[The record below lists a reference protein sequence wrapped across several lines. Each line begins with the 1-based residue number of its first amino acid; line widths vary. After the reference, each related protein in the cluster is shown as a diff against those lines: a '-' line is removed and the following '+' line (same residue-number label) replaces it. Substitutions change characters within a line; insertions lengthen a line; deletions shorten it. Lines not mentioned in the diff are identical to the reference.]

1 MNKKSVTKVFSNQR
15 KALRLSGDTHRALK
29 VAPWLIS
36 AAAAWLTFAPCG
48 TALAAPAWKSDG
60 SSALNGTLSFENTI
74 NPAERNEEGELP
86 ASWTKN
92 GGDAKGQVE
101 LTGVRGISENIYG
114 ALVESGKGN
123 AYESSVSITG
133 RASVGGSAVGASV
146 ESGKGNAYESSV
158 SITGRSSVR
167 GAAVGALL
175 YSGIGDAHN
184 NRVNVVDESRVEGSV
199 YGAFMN
205 NKSTGDAYINSIII
219 KNSSVEGGYVFC
231 AVINGSTGNAYNNEV
246 TVDHATVTNGQQKM
260 GTVTGA
266 VLEGSTGNAHDNTVS
281 IKNNSTVDDASGAFL
296 TRSTGAAYSNKV
308 TIDNSTVD
316 DIIGASMEMSTGDAH
331 DNKLTVA
338 DKSRVEDMA
347 IGAFIHKNST
357 GDAYTNSITIENS
370 SVEGGYVSCATIQDS
385 TGNAYTNTVTIQGK
399 SSVEGAV
406 YGAVFDTSTG
416 DAYTNTVVI
425 KENSSVTGQVF
436 GAALRLSTGNAYNN
450 TVTIDHA
457 AESDEQLLMGSVTG
471 AVLAGSTG
479 DAHNN
484 TVKLYSSPVKGAVT
498 GGAVIT
504 VYPDGNKDTVI
515 RSTGDAYANTV
526 ALDKSVVGGMVVGG
540 LVNHSTGNAYKNAV
554 RISGDSA
561 VNDIVYGGYLFG
573 SLGKADRNDAIV
585 SGGKLAGG
593 VYGGLVEYTAQG
605 AASTET
611 PDTTA
616 DHNTVTLS
624 GVGVKTNADTSLHV
638 GVENEGIF
646 GGCVRP
652 GEIDPGISASA
663 DANAVSLSRVSADGV
678 RVYGGLIASGS
689 AKDSS
694 GGAQSPVS
702 LSASGNNVFLEQS
715 SAGDVYG
722 GIVKA
727 SGSAQS
733 EATVTAEKNTV
744 VLAGGSSSGGSVY
757 GGSVSRSN
765 TSAEPSEGAQAVTG
779 RVSGNTVRIEGN
791 SSVTGS
797 VYGGYTENGRAEGN
811 FVYVDGTVRG
821 GVEGGHTLS
830 GDASGNTVV
839 MEGGTVFDRLYGGYT
854 GDGSASSNS
863 ITVTAGRVRAAV
875 AGGYDDGTAV
885 DNTVTL
891 YDTASFAGSDLYGG
905 RSDGTSSDVFT
916 GNTLNLHGQIQADS
930 LQNFQNLNFSDVA
943 DGTPSADLAKSA
955 VLGDG
960 KGSFTN
966 VSIQNLRNQ
975 HGNVPE
981 EYVLIHTPKAS
992 SSFAGTNLY
1001 VNGADAMTIGPDGS
1015 YVPYTGT
1022 VSNDGTL
1029 DNETGAA
1036 GMTRSQSG
1044 FTKDF
1049 LNFDVDYFIKNGQ
1062 DLVARTKNVQADHRT
1077 KSFNI
1082 DRLPG
1087 LALLDQ
1093 GGDLAAGAG
1102 MESAAESAMC
1112 LPGEEPC
1119 GTRAFMAVSG
1129 GYSTYKTDTHFNM
1142 TSGNAMVGLA
1152 RYCKLPSVGF
1162 LAGVFF
1168 ETGLSRFDAEHE
1180 YAGYDSFD
1188 SGGNASYYGAGALGK
1203 LYLNETAMQGL
1214 YAEGSFRIGML
1225 NYNWDTDGWRVNGSE
1240 ADYSSQSP
1248 YMAAHGGIGWMKS
1261 VTDSVDLDIYAKYLW
1276 SHVSGDD
1283 GSISGSHVNFDAMD
1297 SNRLRGG
1304 ARLSFKGS
1312 EAFSWYLGAA
1322 YERQFNG
1329 RSASDVYGHDT
1340 PSASLE
1346 GRHGHGGSRPAAEA
1360 FKRGSCLLPAWRLR
1374 LCGDEGRRKRHVPD
1388 TLRVLRKTQ
1397 PGASG
1402 ETSRTLCRKNNSLS
1416 ARAPDARREAV
1427 FF

>member
-1 MNKKSVTKVFSNQR
+1 M
-15 KALRLSGDTHRALK
+15 RLSGDTHRALK

-48 TALAAPAWKSDG
+48 TALAAHDWRDDG

-74 NPAERNEEGELP
+74 NPAERNKEGELP

-133 RASVGGSAVGASV
+133 RSSVGGTAVGASV
-146 ESGKGNAYESSV
+146 ESGKGNAYESTV
-158 SITGRSSVR
+158 SITGSSVR

-175 YSGIGDAHN
+175 YSGIGDVHN

-205 NKSTGDAYINSIII
+205 NKSTGHAYINSIII

-266 VLEGSTGNAHDNTVS
+266 VLEKSTGNAHDNTVS

-331 DNKLTVA
+331 DNELTVA
-338 DKSRVEDMA
+338 DKSRMEGMA

-357 GDAYTNSITIENS
+357 GDAYTNSITIQNS
-370 SVEGGYVSCATIQDS
+370 SVEGDYVSCATIQDS
-385 TGNAYTNTVTIQGK
+385 TGNAYTNTVTIKEKSSATGNVFGADLNWSTGDAYANTVTIKGK

-573 SLGKADRNDAIV
+573 SLGRADRNDAIV

-611 PDTTA
+611 PDVTA

-652 GEIDPGISASA
+652 GEIYPGISASA

-694 GGAQSPVS
+694 GSAQSPVR

-722 GIVKA
+722 GIVKVSPA
-727 SGSAQS
+727 STTGSAQP
-733 EATVTAEKNTV
+733 EATVTAGENTV
-744 VLAGGSSSGGSVY
+744 ILAGESSVSGSVY
-757 GGSVSRSN
+757 GGSVSRINAS
-765 TSAEPSEGAQAVTG
+765 TGASEGAQAVTG
-779 RVSGNTVRIEGN
+779 RVSGNTVRIERD

-797 VYGGYTENGRAEGN
+797 VYGGYTENGTAEGN

-885 DNTVTL
+885 NNTVTL

-1001 VNGADAMTIGPDGS
+1001 VNGADAVTIGSDGS

-1029 DNETGAA
+1029 DNETGTA

-1129 GYSTYKTDTHFNM
+1129 GYSTYKADGHFNM
-1142 TSGNAMVGLA
+1142 SGGSAMAGLA

-1168 ETGLSRFDAEHE
+1168 ETGIARFDAEHDFT
-1180 YAGYDSFD
+1180 GYDSFD
-1188 SGGNASYYGAGALGK
+1188 SEGNASYYGVGALGK

-1214 YAEGSFRIGML
+1214 YADGSFRIGML
-1225 NYNWDTDGWRVNGSE
+1225 NYSWESDGWRVNGSDV
-1240 ADYSSQSP
+1240 DYSSQSP

-1261 VTDSVDLDIYAKYLW
+1261 LTDSVDLDIYAKYLW
-1276 SHVSGDD
+1276 SHVSEDD
-1283 GSISGSHVNFDAMD
+1283 SGISGSRVSFDAMD

-1312 EAFSWYLGAA
+1312 DAFSWYLGAA

-1340 PSASLE
+1340 PSASLK
-1346 GRHGHGGSRPAAEA
+1346 GDTAMVEA
-1360 FKRGSCLLPAWRLR
+1360 GLQLKPSKEVPVSFLL
-1374 LCGDEGRRKRHVPD
+1374 
-1388 TLRVLRKTQ
+1388 
-1397 PGASG
+1397 GASG
-1402 ETSRTLCRKNNSLS
+1402 YAGT
-1416 ARAPDARREAV
+1416 REGV
-1427 FF
+1427 SGTFQIRYEF

>member
-1 MNKKSVTKVFSNQR
+1 MNKKSVTKVFLNQR

-48 TALAAPAWKSDG
+48 TALAAHAWKSDG

-74 NPAERNEEGELP
+74 NPAERNKEGELP

-133 RASVGGSAVGASV
+133 R
-146 ESGKGNAYESSV
+146 
-158 SITGRSSVR
+158 SSVR
-167 GAAVGALL
+167 GSAVGALL

-184 NRVNVVDESRVEGSV
+184 NRVNVVDESRVEG
-199 YGAFMN
+199 
-205 NKSTGDAYINSIII
+205 
-219 KNSSVEGGYVFC
+219 
-231 AVINGSTGNAYNNEV
+231 
-246 TVDHATVTNGQQKM
+246 
-260 GTVTGA
+260 
-266 VLEGSTGNAHDNTVS
+266 
-281 IKNNSTVDDASGAFL
+281 
-296 TRSTGAAYSNKV
+296 
-308 TIDNSTVD
+308 
-316 DIIGASMEMSTGDAH
+316 
-331 DNKLTVA
+331 
-338 DKSRVEDMA
+338 A
-347 IGAFIHKNST
+347 I
-357 GDAYTNSITIENS
+357 
-370 SVEGGYVSCATIQDS
+370 
-385 TGNAYTNTVTIQGK
+385 
-399 SSVEGAV
+399 

-471 AVLAGSTG
+471 AVLAESTG

-515 RSTGDAYANTV
+515 RSIGDAYANTV
-526 ALDKSVVGGMVVGG
+526 ALDKSVVGGVVVGG

-561 VNDIVYGGYLFG
+561 VNDIVYGGYLIG

-611 PDTTA
+611 PDATA

-652 GEIDPGISASA
+652 GEIYPGISASA

-765 TSAEPSEGAQAVTG
+765 TSAEPSEGTQAVTG

-791 SSVTGS
+791 SPVTGS
-797 VYGGYTENGRAEGN
+797 VYGGYTENGTAEGN

-875 AGGYDDGTAV
+875 VGGYDDGSAV
-885 DNTVTL
+885 NNTVTL
-891 YDTASFAGSDLYGG
+891 YGTASFAGSDLYGG
-905 RSDGTSSDVFT
+905 RSGGTSSDVFT

-943 DGTPSADLAKSA
+943 EGTPSADLAKSA
-955 VLGDG
+955 VIGDG
-960 KGSFTN
+960 KGSFTS
-966 VSIQNLRNQ
+966 VSIQSLRNQ
-975 HGNVPE
+975 PGNVPE
-981 EYVLIHTPKAS
+981 EYVLVHTPTAS
-992 SSFAGTNLY
+992 SSFSGTNLY
-1001 VNGADAMTIGPDGS
+1001 VNGASVVTIGSDGS
-1015 YVPYTGT
+1015 YVPYAGA
-1022 VSNDGTL
+1022 VSNDGTM
-1029 DNETGAA
+1029 DNETGTA
-1036 GMTRSQSG
+1036 GMTSSQSG
-1044 FTKDF
+1044 LSKGF
-1049 LNFDVDYFIKNGQ
+1049 LTFDVDYFIKNGQ
-1062 DLVARTKNVQADHRT
+1062 DLIARWKKNAPVEVDPETEQFSATRQASAALMDEGADFVAGEG
-1077 KSFNI
+1077 I
-1082 DRLPG
+1082 DR
-1087 LALLDQ
+1087 ALQ
-1093 GGDLAAGAG
+1093 A
-1102 MESAAESAMC
+1102 SQC
-1112 LPGEEPC
+1112 LPGEPC
-1119 GTRAFMAVSG
+1119 GAKAFMAVNG
-1129 GYSTYKTDTHFNM
+1129 GYSTFKAGTTITMGY
-1142 TSGNAMVGLA
+1142 GNLVAGLA
-1152 RYCKLPSVGF
+1152 RQCKIGPMGY
-1162 LAGVFF
+1162 LAGAFF
-1168 ETGLSRFDAEHE
+1168 ETGLGRFHSEYETDNSRAI
-1180 YAGYDSFD
+1180 DSEGHD
-1188 SGGNASYYGAGALGK
+1188 YYYGVGALAK
-1203 LYLNETAMQGL
+1203 VFLNRDALRGL
-1214 YAEGSFRIGML
+1214 YAEGSIRYGLMMSDWQSHDINISGRTAD
-1225 NYNWDTDGWRVNGSE
+1225 WDGR
-1240 ADYSSQSP
+1240 AP
-1248 YMAAHGGIGWMKS
+1248 YLTAHGGLGYMWD
-1261 VTDSVDLDIYAKYLW
+1261 VTDNVTADVYAKYFWGHLW
-1276 SHVSGDD
+1276 GDD
-1283 GSISGSHVNFDAMD
+1283 GTICGQKFEFDD
-1297 SNRLRGG
+1297 IYSSRVRTG
-1304 ARLSFKGS
+1304 ARLNFKKD
-1312 EAFSWYLGAA
+1312 ETFSWYLGGAW
-1322 YERQFNG
+1322 EHQFDAKSTG
-1329 RSASDVYGHDT
+1329 SIYGYDV
-1340 PSASLE
+1340 PSTDLRGNTAI
-1346 GRHGHGGSRPAAEA
+1346 AEA
-1360 FKRGSCLLPAWRLR
+1360 GIYFRPKADSDFSFMLGTTGYFGEKR
-1374 LCGDEGRRKRHVPD
+1374 EGVTGHLQVRY
-1388 TLRVLRKTQ
+1388 
-1397 PGASG
+1397 
-1402 ETSRTLCRKNNSLS
+1402 E
-1416 ARAPDARREAV
+1416 
-1427 FF
+1427 F

>member
-1 MNKKSVTKVFSNQR
+1 MNKKSVTKVFLNQR

-48 TALAAPAWKSDG
+48 TALAAHAWKSDG

-74 NPAERNEEGELP
+74 NPAERNKEGELP

-133 RASVGGSAVGASV
+133 RSSVGGSVVGASV

-167 GAAVGALL
+167 GSAVGALL

-184 NRVNVVDESRVEGSV
+184 NRVNVVDESRVEG
-199 YGAFMN
+199 
-205 NKSTGDAYINSIII
+205 
-219 KNSSVEGGYVFC
+219 
-231 AVINGSTGNAYNNEV
+231 
-246 TVDHATVTNGQQKM
+246 
-260 GTVTGA
+260 
-266 VLEGSTGNAHDNTVS
+266 
-281 IKNNSTVDDASGAFL
+281 
-296 TRSTGAAYSNKV
+296 
-308 TIDNSTVD
+308 
-316 DIIGASMEMSTGDAH
+316 
-331 DNKLTVA
+331 
-338 DKSRVEDMA
+338 A
-347 IGAFIHKNST
+347 I
-357 GDAYTNSITIENS
+357 
-370 SVEGGYVSCATIQDS
+370 
-385 TGNAYTNTVTIQGK
+385 
-399 SSVEGAV
+399 

-471 AVLAGSTG
+471 AVLAESTG

-515 RSTGDAYANTV
+515 RSIGDAYANTV
-526 ALDKSVVGGMVVGG
+526 ALDKSVVGGVVVGG

-561 VNDIVYGGYLFG
+561 VNDIVYGGYLIG

-611 PDTTA
+611 PDATA

-652 GEIDPGISASA
+652 GEIYPGISASA

-765 TSAEPSEGAQAVTG
+765 TSAEPSEGTQAVTG
-779 RVSGNTVRIEGN
+779 RVS
-791 SSVTGS
+791 
-797 VYGGYTENGRAEGN
+797 
-811 FVYVDGTVRG
+811 
-821 GVEGGHTLS
+821 
-830 GDASGNTVV
+830 
-839 MEGGTVFDRLYGGYT
+839 
-854 GDGSASSNS
+854 
-863 ITVTAGRVRAAV
+863 
-875 AGGYDDGTAV
+875 
-885 DNTVTL
+885 
-891 YDTASFAGSDLYGG
+891 
-905 RSDGTSSDVFT
+905 

-1001 VNGADAMTIGPDGS
+1001 VNGADAVTIGPDGS

-1188 SGGNASYYGAGALGK
+1188 SEGNASYYGAGALGK

-1225 NYNWDTDGWRVNGSE
+1225 NYNWDTDGWLVNGSE

-1283 GSISGSHVNFDAMD
+1283 GSISGSRVNFDAMD

-1340 PSASLE
+1340 PSASLK
-1346 GRHGHGGSRPAAEA
+1346 GDTAMVEA
-1360 FKRGSCLLPAWRLR
+1360 GLQLKPSKEVPVSFLL
-1374 LCGDEGRRKRHVPD
+1374 
-1388 TLRVLRKTQ
+1388 
-1397 PGASG
+1397 GASG
-1402 ETSRTLCRKNNSLS
+1402 YAGT
-1416 ARAPDARREAV
+1416 REGV
-1427 FF
+1427 SGTFQIRYEF

>member
-1 MNKKSVTKVFSNQR
+1 MNKKSFTKVFLNQR

-36 AAAAWLTFAPCG
+36 AAAAWFTFAPCG
-48 TALAAPAWKSDG
+48 TALAAHEWKSDG

-74 NPAERNEEGELP
+74 NPAERNKEGELP

-133 RASVGGSAVGASV
+133 RSSVGGTAVGASV
-146 ESGKGNAYESSV
+146 ESGKGNAYESTV
-158 SITGRSSVR
+158 SITGSSVR

-205 NKSTGDAYINSIII
+205 NKSTGHAYINSIII

-266 VLEGSTGNAHDNTVS
+266 VLEKSTGNAHDNTVS

-331 DNKLTVA
+331 DNELTVA
-338 DKSRVEDMA
+338 DKSRMEGMA

-357 GDAYTNSITIENS
+357 GDAYTNSITIQNS
-370 SVEGGYVSCATIQDS
+370 SVEGDYVSCATIQDS
-385 TGNAYTNTVTIQGK
+385 TGNAYNNTVTIKEKSSATGNVFGADLNWSTGDAYANTVTIKGK

-611 PDTTA
+611 PDATA

-652 GEIDPGISASA
+652 GEIYPGINASA

-694 GGAQSPVS
+694 GSAQSPVR

-722 GIVKA
+722 GIVKVSPA
-727 SGSAQS
+727 STTGSAQP
-733 EATVTAEKNTV
+733 EATVTAGENTV
-744 VLAGGSSSGGSVY
+744 ILAGESSVSGSVY
-757 GGSVSRSN
+757 GGSVSRINAS
-765 TSAEPSEGAQAVTG
+765 TGASEGAQAVTG
-779 RVSGNTVRIEGN
+779 RVSGNTVRIERD

-797 VYGGYTENGRAEGN
+797 VYGGYTENGTAEGN

-885 DNTVTL
+885 NNTVTL

-943 DGTPSADLAKSA
+943 DGTPGADLAKSA

-966 VSIQNLRNQ
+966 VAIQNLRNQ
-975 HGNVPE
+975 HGNVPD

-1001 VNGADAMTIGPDGS
+1001 VNGADAVTIGSDGS

-1029 DNETGAA
+1029 DNETGTA

-1077 KSFNI
+1077 KTFNV

-1087 LALLDQ
+1087 LALVDQ
-1093 GGDLAAGAG
+1093 GGDMVAGAG

-1119 GTRAFMAVSG
+1119 GTRAFMTVTG
-1129 GYSTYKTDTHFNM
+1129 GYSTYKTGTHFNM

-1152 RYCKLPSVGF
+1152 RYCKLRSVGF

-1168 ETGLSRFDAEHE
+1168 EAGLSRFNAEHE
-1180 YAGYDSFD
+1180 HAGYDSFD
-1188 SGGNASYYGAGALGK
+1188 SDGNAGYYGVGALGK

-1240 ADYSSQSP
+1240 ADYSSESP

-1261 VTDSVDLDIYAKYLW
+1261 VTDNVDLDIYAKYLW
-1276 SHVSGDD
+1276 SHVSEDD
-1283 GSISGSHVNFDAMD
+1283 GSISGSRVNFDAMD

-1312 EAFSWYLGAA
+1312 DVFSWYLGAA

-1329 RSASDVYGHDT
+1329 RSTSDIYGHDT
-1340 PSASLE
+1340 PSASLT
-1346 GRHGHGGSRPAAEA
+1346 GDTAMVEA
-1360 FKRGSCLLPAWRLR
+1360 GLRLR
-1374 LCGDEGRRKRHVPD
+1374 PSEGEPLFF
-1388 TLRVLRKTQ
+1388 TL
-1397 PGASG
+1397 GATGYGGVREGVSG
-1402 ETSRTLCRKNNSLS
+1402 LFQVHYE
-1416 ARAPDARREAV
+1416 
-1427 FF
+1427 F

>member
-114 ALVESGKGN
+114 AL
-123 AYESSVSITG
+123 
-133 RASVGGSAVGASV
+133 V

-839 MEGGTVFDRLYGGYT
+839 MEGGTVFYRLYGGYT

-1188 SGGNASYYGAGALGK
+1188 SEGNASYYGAGALGK

-1283 GSISGSHVNFDAMD
+1283 GSISGSRVNFDAMD

-1340 PSASLE
+1340 PSASLK
-1346 GRHGHGGSRPAAEA
+1346 GDTAMVEA
-1360 FKRGSCLLPAWRLR
+1360 GLQLKPSKEVPVSFLL
-1374 LCGDEGRRKRHVPD
+1374 
-1388 TLRVLRKTQ
+1388 
-1397 PGASG
+1397 GASG
-1402 ETSRTLCRKNNSLS
+1402 YAGT
-1416 ARAPDARREAV
+1416 REGV
-1427 FF
+1427 SGTFQIRYEF

>member
-1 MNKKSVTKVFSNQR
+1 M
-15 KALRLSGDTHRALK
+15 RLSGDTHRALK

-48 TALAAPAWKSDG
+48 TALAAHAWKSDG

-74 NPAERNEEGELP
+74 NPAERNKEGELP

-133 RASVGGSAVGASV
+133 RSSVGGSVVGASV

-231 AVINGSTGNAYNNEV
+231 AVINDSTVNAYNNEV
-246 TVDHATVTNGQQKM
+246 TVDHATVTNGQKKM

-281 IKNNSTVDDASGAFL
+281 IKNNSTVDDAAGAFL

-399 SSVEGAV
+399 SSVEGAI

-515 RSTGDAYANTV
+515 RSIGDAYANTV
-526 ALDKSVVGGMVVGG
+526 ALDKSVVGGVVVGG

-561 VNDIVYGGYLFG
+561 VNDIVYGGYLIG

-611 PDTTA
+611 PDATA

-652 GEIDPGISASA
+652 GEIYPGISASA

-765 TSAEPSEGAQAVTG
+765 TSAEPSEGTQAVTG

-797 VYGGYTENGRAEGN
+797 VYGGYTENGTAEGN

-1001 VNGADAMTIGPDGS
+1001 VNGADAVTIGPDGS

-1062 DLVARTKNVQADHRT
+1062 DLVARTKNVQSDHRT

-1188 SGGNASYYGAGALGK
+1188 SEGNASYYGAGALGK

-1283 GSISGSHVNFDAMD
+1283 GSISGSRVNFDAMD

-1312 EAFSWYLGAA
+1312 DVFSWYLGAA

-1329 RSASDVYGHDT
+1329 RSTSDIYGHDT
-1340 PSASLE
+1340 PSASLT
-1346 GRHGHGGSRPAAEA
+1346 GDTAMVEA
-1360 FKRGSCLLPAWRLR
+1360 GLRLR
-1374 LCGDEGRRKRHVPD
+1374 PSEGEPLFF
-1388 TLRVLRKTQ
+1388 TL
-1397 PGASG
+1397 GATGYGGVREGVSG
-1402 ETSRTLCRKNNSLS
+1402 LFQVHYE
-1416 ARAPDARREAV
+1416 
-1427 FF
+1427 F

>member
-1 MNKKSVTKVFSNQR
+1 M
-15 KALRLSGDTHRALK
+15 RLSGDTHRALK

-48 TALAAPAWKSDG
+48 TALAAHDWRDDG

-74 NPAERNEEGELP
+74 NPAERNKEGELP

-133 RASVGGSAVGASV
+133 RSSVGGTAVGASV
-146 ESGKGNAYESSV
+146 ESGKGNAYESTV
-158 SITGRSSVR
+158 SITGSSVR

-175 YSGIGDAHN
+175 YSGIGDVHN

-205 NKSTGDAYINSIII
+205 NKSTGHAYINSIII

-266 VLEGSTGNAHDNTVS
+266 VLEKSTGNAHDNTVS

-316 DIIGASMEMSTGDAH
+316 DIIGASMEMSTGGAH
-331 DNKLTVA
+331 DNELTVA
-338 DKSRVEDMA
+338 DKSRMEGMA

-357 GDAYTNSITIENS
+357 GDAYTNSITIQNS
-370 SVEGGYVSCATIQDS
+370 SVEGDYVSCATIQDS
-385 TGNAYTNTVTIQGK
+385 TGNAYTNTVTIKEKSSATGNVFGADLNWSTGDAYANTVTIKGK

-573 SLGKADRNDAIV
+573 SLGRADRNDAIV

-611 PDTTA
+611 PDVTA
-616 DHNTVTLS
+616 DHNTVTLF

-652 GEIDPGISASA
+652 GEIYPGISASA

-694 GGAQSPVS
+694 GSAQSPVR

-722 GIVKA
+722 GIVKVSPA
-727 SGSAQS
+727 STTGSAQP
-733 EATVTAEKNTV
+733 EATVTAGENTV
-744 VLAGGSSSGGSVY
+744 ILAGESSVSGSVY
-757 GGSVSRSN
+757 GGSVSRINAS
-765 TSAEPSEGAQAVTG
+765 TGASEGAQAVTG
-779 RVSGNTVRIEGN
+779 RVSGNTVRIERD

-797 VYGGYTENGRAEGN
+797 VYGGYTENGTAEGN

-885 DNTVTL
+885 NNTVTL

-1001 VNGADAMTIGPDGS
+1001 VNGADAVTIGSDGS

-1029 DNETGAA
+1029 DNETGTA

-1129 GYSTYKTDTHFNM
+1129 GYSTYKADTHFNM
-1142 TSGNAMVGLA
+1142 TSGNVMVGLA

-1188 SGGNASYYGAGALGK
+1188 SEGNASYYGVGALGK

-1225 NYNWDTDGWRVNGSE
+1225 NYSWESDGWRVNGSDV
-1240 ADYSSQSP
+1240 DYSSESP

-1261 VTDSVDLDIYAKYLW
+1261 LTDSVDLDIYAKYLW

-1283 GSISGSHVNFDAMD
+1283 GSISGSRVNFDAMD

-1340 PSASLE
+1340 PSASLKGDTAMVEAGLQLKPSKE
-1346 GRHGHGGSRPAAEA
+1346 GPVS
-1360 FKRGSCLLPAWRLR
+1360 FLLGAPGYAGTR
-1374 LCGDEGRRKRHVPD
+1374 EGV
-1388 TLRVLRKTQ
+1388 
-1397 PGASG
+1397 SG
-1402 ETSRTLCRKNNSLS
+1402 TFQIRYE
-1416 ARAPDARREAV
+1416 
-1427 FF
+1427 F

>member
-1 MNKKSVTKVFSNQR
+1 M
-15 KALRLSGDTHRALK
+15 RLSGDTHRALK

-48 TALAAPAWKSDG
+48 TALAAHDWRDDG

-74 NPAERNEEGELP
+74 NPAERNKEGELP

-133 RASVGGSAVGASV
+133 RSSVGGTAVGASV
-146 ESGKGNAYESSV
+146 ESGKGNAYESTV
-158 SITGRSSVR
+158 SITGSSVR

-175 YSGIGDAHN
+175 YSGIGDVHN

-205 NKSTGDAYINSIII
+205 NKSTGHAYINSIII

-266 VLEGSTGNAHDNTVS
+266 VLEKSTGNAHDNTVS

-316 DIIGASMEMSTGDAH
+316 DIIGASMEMSTGGAH
-331 DNKLTVA
+331 DNELTVA
-338 DKSRVEDMA
+338 DKSRMEGMA

-357 GDAYTNSITIENS
+357 GDAYTNSITIQNS
-370 SVEGGYVSCATIQDS
+370 SVEGDYVSCATIQDS
-385 TGNAYTNTVTIQGK
+385 TGNAYTNTVTIKEKSSATGNVFGADLNWSTGDAYANTVTIKGK

-573 SLGKADRNDAIV
+573 SLGRADRNDAIV

-611 PDTTA
+611 PDVTA

-652 GEIDPGISASA
+652 GEIYPGISASA

-694 GGAQSPVS
+694 GSAQSPVR

-722 GIVKA
+722 GIVKVSPA
-727 SGSAQS
+727 STTGSAQP
-733 EATVTAEKNTV
+733 EATVTAGENTV
-744 VLAGGSSSGGSVY
+744 ILAGESSVSGSVY
-757 GGSVSRSN
+757 GGSVSRINAS
-765 TSAEPSEGAQAVTG
+765 TGASEGAQAVTG
-779 RVSGNTVRIEGN
+779 RVSGNTVRIERD

-797 VYGGYTENGRAEGN
+797 VYGGYTENGTAEGN

-885 DNTVTL
+885 NNTVTL

-1001 VNGADAMTIGPDGS
+1001 VNGADAVTIGSDGS

-1029 DNETGAA
+1029 DNETGTA

-1129 GYSTYKTDTHFNM
+1129 GYSTYKADTHFNM
-1142 TSGNAMVGLA
+1142 TSGNVMVGLA

-1188 SGGNASYYGAGALGK
+1188 SEGNASYYGVGALGK

-1225 NYNWDTDGWRVNGSE
+1225 NYSWESDGWRVNGSDV
-1240 ADYSSQSP
+1240 DYSSESP

-1261 VTDSVDLDIYAKYLW
+1261 LTDSVDLDIYAKYLW

-1283 GSISGSHVNFDAMD
+1283 GSISGSRVNFDAMD

-1329 RSASDVYGHDT
+1329 RSASDGVRARHAVRL
-1340 PSASLE
+1340 PE
-1346 GRHGHGGSRPAAEA
+1346 G
-1360 FKRGSCLLPAWRLR
+1360 
-1374 LCGDEGRRKRHVPD
+1374 
-1388 TLRVLRKTQ
+1388 
-1397 PGASG
+1397 
-1402 ETSRTLCRKNNSLS
+1402 
-1416 ARAPDARREAV
+1416 
-1427 FF
+1427 

>member
-1 MNKKSVTKVFSNQR
+1 M
-15 KALRLSGDTHRALK
+15 RLSGDTHRALK

-48 TALAAPAWKSDG
+48 TALAAHDWRDDG

-74 NPAERNEEGELP
+74 NPAERNKEGELP

-123 AYESSVSITG
+123 VYESSVSITG
-133 RASVGGSAVGASV
+133 RSSVGGTAVGASV
-146 ESGKGNAYESSV
+146 ESGKGNAYESTV
-158 SITGRSSVR
+158 SITGSSVR

-175 YSGIGDAHN
+175 YSGIGDVHN

-205 NKSTGDAYINSIII
+205 NKSTGHAYINSIII

-266 VLEGSTGNAHDNTVS
+266 VLEKSTGNAHDNTVS

-331 DNKLTVA
+331 DNELTVA
-338 DKSRVEDMA
+338 DKSRMEGMA

-357 GDAYTNSITIENS
+357 GDAYTNSITIQNS
-370 SVEGGYVSCATIQDS
+370 SVEGDYVSCATIQDS
-385 TGNAYTNTVTIQGK
+385 TGNAYTNTVTIKEKSSATGNVFGADLNWSTGDAYANTVTIKGK

-573 SLGKADRNDAIV
+573 SLGRADRNDAIV

-611 PDTTA
+611 PDVTA

-652 GEIDPGISASA
+652 GEIYPGISASA

-694 GGAQSPVS
+694 GSAQSPVR

-722 GIVKA
+722 GIVKVSPA
-727 SGSAQS
+727 STTGSAQP
-733 EATVTAEKNTV
+733 EATVTAGENTV
-744 VLAGGSSSGGSVY
+744 ILAGESSVSGSVY
-757 GGSVSRSN
+757 GGSVSRINAS
-765 TSAEPSEGAQAVTG
+765 TGASEGAQAVTG
-779 RVSGNTVRIEGN
+779 RVSGNTVRIERD

-797 VYGGYTENGRAEGN
+797 VYGGYTENGTAEGN

-885 DNTVTL
+885 NNTVTL

-1001 VNGADAMTIGPDGS
+1001 VNGADAVTIGSDGS

-1029 DNETGAA
+1029 DNETGTA

-1129 GYSTYKTDTHFNM
+1129 GYSTYKADTHFNM
-1142 TSGNAMVGLA
+1142 TSGNVMVGLA

-1188 SGGNASYYGAGALGK
+1188 SEGNASYYGVGALGK

-1225 NYNWDTDGWRVNGSE
+1225 NYSWESDGWRVNGSDV
-1240 ADYSSQSP
+1240 DYSSESP

-1261 VTDSVDLDIYAKYLW
+1261 LTDSVDLDIYAKYLW

-1283 GSISGSHVNFDAMD
+1283 GSISGSRVNFDAMD

-1340 PSASLE
+1340 PSASLK
-1346 GRHGHGGSRPAAEA
+1346 GDTAMVEA
-1360 FKRGSCLLPAWRLR
+1360 GLQLKPSKEVPVSFLL
-1374 LCGDEGRRKRHVPD
+1374 
-1388 TLRVLRKTQ
+1388 
-1397 PGASG
+1397 GASG
-1402 ETSRTLCRKNNSLS
+1402 YAGT
-1416 ARAPDARREAV
+1416 REGV
-1427 FF
+1427 SGTFQIRYEF

>member
-1 MNKKSVTKVFSNQR
+1 M
-15 KALRLSGDTHRALK
+15 RLSGDTHRALK

-48 TALAAPAWKSDG
+48 TALAAHAWKSDG

-74 NPAERNEEGELP
+74 NPAERNKEGELP

-133 RASVGGSAVGASV
+133 RSSVGGSVVGASV

-199 YGAFMN
+199 YGAVMN

-231 AVINGSTGNAYNNEV
+231 AVINDSTVNAYNNEV
-246 TVDHATVTNGQQKM
+246 TVDHATVTNGQKKM

-281 IKNNSTVDDASGAFL
+281 IKNNSTVDDAAGAFL

-370 SVEGGYVSCATIQDS
+370 SVEGDYVSCARIQDS
-385 TGNAYTNTVTIQGK
+385 TGNAYTNTVTIKEK
-399 SSVEGAV
+399 SSATGNVFGA
-406 YGAVFDTSTG
+406 DLNWSTG

-484 TVKLYSSPVKGAVT
+484 TVKLYSSPVKGAVA

-561 VNDIVYGGYLFG
+561 VNDMVYGGYLFG

-611 PDTTA
+611 PDATA

-652 GEIDPGISASA
+652 GEIYPGISASA

-791 SSVTGS
+791 SSVTGT

-1001 VNGADAMTIGPDGS
+1001 VNGADAVTIGPDGS

-1188 SGGNASYYGAGALGK
+1188 SEGNASYYGAGALGK

-1225 NYNWDTDGWRVNGSE
+1225 NYNWDTDGWLVNGSE

-1283 GSISGSHVNFDAMD
+1283 GSISGSRVNFDAMD

-1312 EAFSWYLGAA
+1312 EAFSWYFGAA
-1322 YERQFNG
+1322 YERQFYG

-1340 PSASLE
+1340 PSASLKGDTAMVE
-1346 GRHGHGGSRPAAEA
+1346 VGLQLKPSKEVPVS
-1360 FKRGSCLLPAWRLR
+1360 FLL
-1374 LCGDEGRRKRHVPD
+1374 
-1388 TLRVLRKTQ
+1388 
-1397 PGASG
+1397 GASG
-1402 ETSRTLCRKNNSLS
+1402 YAGT
-1416 ARAPDARREAV
+1416 REGV
-1427 FF
+1427 SGTFQIRYEF

>member
-133 RASVGGSAVGASV
+133 RSSVGGSAVGASV

-338 DKSRVEDMA
+338 DKSSVEDMA

-652 GEIDPGISASA
+652 GEIYLGISASA

-722 GIVKA
+722 GIVKVP
-727 SGSAQS
+727 GSAQS

-757 GGSVSRSN
+757 GGSVSRIN
-765 TSAEPSEGAQAVTG
+765 ASAEPSEGTQAVTG

-1062 DLVARTKNVQADHRT
+1062 DLVARTKNVQVDHRT

-1188 SGGNASYYGAGALGK
+1188 SEGNASYYGAGALGK

-1283 GSISGSHVNFDAMD
+1283 GSISGSRVNFDAMD

-1340 PSASLE
+1340 PSASLK
-1346 GRHGHGGSRPAAEA
+1346 GDTAMVEA
-1360 FKRGSCLLPAWRLR
+1360 GLQLKPSKEVPVSFLL
-1374 LCGDEGRRKRHVPD
+1374 
-1388 TLRVLRKTQ
+1388 
-1397 PGASG
+1397 GASG
-1402 ETSRTLCRKNNSLS
+1402 YAGT
-1416 ARAPDARREAV
+1416 REGV
-1427 FF
+1427 SGTFQIRYEF

>member
-133 RASVGGSAVGASV
+133 RSSVGGSAVGASV

-246 TVDHATVTNGQQKM
+246 TVNHATVTNGQQKM

-875 AGGYDDGTAV
+875 VGGYDDGTAV

-1188 SGGNASYYGAGALGK
+1188 SEGNASYYGAGALGK

-1283 GSISGSHVNFDAMD
+1283 GSISGSRVNFDAMD

-1340 PSASLE
+1340 PSASLK
-1346 GRHGHGGSRPAAEA
+1346 GDTAMVEA
-1360 FKRGSCLLPAWRLR
+1360 GLQLKPSKEVPVSFLL
-1374 LCGDEGRRKRHVPD
+1374 
-1388 TLRVLRKTQ
+1388 
-1397 PGASG
+1397 GASG
-1402 ETSRTLCRKNNSLS
+1402 YAGT
-1416 ARAPDARREAV
+1416 REGV
-1427 FF
+1427 SGTFQIRYEF

>member
-1 MNKKSVTKVFSNQR
+1 MNKKSFTKVFLNQR

-36 AAAAWLTFAPCG
+36 AAAAWFTFAPCG
-48 TALAAPAWKSDG
+48 TALAAHEWKSDG

-74 NPAERNEEGELP
+74 NPAERNKEGELP

-133 RASVGGSAVGASV
+133 RSSVGGTVVGASV
-146 ESGKGNAYESSV
+146 ELGKGNAYESTV
-158 SITGRSSVR
+158 SITGSSVR
-167 GAAVGALL
+167 GTAVGALL

-316 DIIGASMEMSTGDAH
+316 DIIGASMEMSTGDA
-331 DNKLTVA
+331 
-338 DKSRVEDMA
+338 
-347 IGAFIHKNST
+347 
-357 GDAYTNSITIENS
+357 YTNSITIENS
-370 SVEGGYVSCATIQDS
+370 SVEGDYVSCATIQDS
-385 TGNAYTNTVTIQGK
+385 TGNAYTNTVTIKEKSSATGNVFGADLNWSTGDAYANTVTIKGK

-561 VNDIVYGGYLFG
+561 VNDMVYGGYLFG
-573 SLGKADRNDAIV
+573 SLGRADRNDAIV

-611 PDTTA
+611 PDATA

-652 GEIDPGISASA
+652 GEIYPGISASA

-694 GGAQSPVS
+694 GSAQSPVR

-722 GIVKA
+722 GIVKVSPA
-727 SGSAQS
+727 STTGSAQP
-733 EATVTAEKNTV
+733 EATVTAGENTV
-744 VLAGGSSSGGSVY
+744 ILAGESSVSGSVY
-757 GGSVSRSN
+757 GGSVSRINAS
-765 TSAEPSEGAQAVTG
+765 TGASEGAQAVTG
-779 RVSGNTVRIEGN
+779 RVSGNTVRIERD

-797 VYGGYTENGRAEGN
+797 VYGGYTENGTAEGN
-811 FVYVDGTVRG
+811 FVYVDGAVRG

-830 GDASGNTVV
+830 GNASGNTVV

-875 AGGYDDGTAV
+875 AGGYDDGMAV
-885 DNTVTL
+885 NNTVTL

-1001 VNGADAMTIGPDGS
+1001 VNGADAVTIGSDGS

-1029 DNETGAA
+1029 DNETGTA

-1129 GYSTYKTDTHFNM
+1129 GYSTYKADTHFNM
-1142 TSGNAMVGLA
+1142 TSGNDMVGLEL
-1152 RYCKLPSVGF
+1152 YP
-1162 LAGVFF
+1162 
-1168 ETGLSRFDAEHE
+1168 LSRT
-1180 YAGYDSFD
+1180 Y
-1188 SGGNASYYGAGALGK
+1188 
-1203 LYLNETAMQGL
+1203 
-1214 YAEGSFRIGML
+1214 
-1225 NYNWDTDGWRVNGSE
+1225 
-1240 ADYSSQSP
+1240 
-1248 YMAAHGGIGWMKS
+1248 
-1261 VTDSVDLDIYAKYLW
+1261 
-1276 SHVSGDD
+1276 
-1283 GSISGSHVNFDAMD
+1283 
-1297 SNRLRGG
+1297 
-1304 ARLSFKGS
+1304 
-1312 EAFSWYLGAA
+1312 
-1322 YERQFNG
+1322 
-1329 RSASDVYGHDT
+1329 
-1340 PSASLE
+1340 
-1346 GRHGHGGSRPAAEA
+1346 
-1360 FKRGSCLLPAWRLR
+1360 
-1374 LCGDEGRRKRHVPD
+1374 
-1388 TLRVLRKTQ
+1388 
-1397 PGASG
+1397 
-1402 ETSRTLCRKNNSLS
+1402 
-1416 ARAPDARREAV
+1416 
-1427 FF
+1427 

>member
-133 RASVGGSAVGASV
+133 RSSVGGSAVGASV

-1152 RYCKLPSVGF
+1152 R
-1162 LAGVFF
+1162 
-1168 ETGLSRFDAEHE
+1168 
-1180 YAGYDSFD
+1180 
-1188 SGGNASYYGAGALGK
+1188 
-1203 LYLNETAMQGL
+1203 
-1214 YAEGSFRIGML
+1214 
-1225 NYNWDTDGWRVNGSE
+1225 
-1240 ADYSSQSP
+1240 SS
-1248 YMAAHGGIGWMKS
+1248 
-1261 VTDSVDLDIYAKYLW
+1261 
-1276 SHVSGDD
+1276 
-1283 GSISGSHVNFDAMD
+1283 
-1297 SNRLRGG
+1297 
-1304 ARLSFKGS
+1304 
-1312 EAFSWYLGAA
+1312 
-1322 YERQFNG
+1322 
-1329 RSASDVYGHDT
+1329 
-1340 PSASLE
+1340 
-1346 GRHGHGGSRPAAEA
+1346 
-1360 FKRGSCLLPAWRLR
+1360 
-1374 LCGDEGRRKRHVPD
+1374 
-1388 TLRVLRKTQ
+1388 
-1397 PGASG
+1397 
-1402 ETSRTLCRKNNSLS
+1402 
-1416 ARAPDARREAV
+1416 
-1427 FF
+1427 

>member
-1 MNKKSVTKVFSNQR
+1 M
-15 KALRLSGDTHRALK
+15 RLSGDTHRALK

-48 TALAAPAWKSDG
+48 TALAAHAWKSDG

-74 NPAERNEEGELP
+74 NPAERNKEGELP

-133 RASVGGSAVGASV
+133 RSSVGGSVVGASV

-231 AVINGSTGNAYNNEV
+231 AVINDSTVNAYNNEV
-246 TVDHATVTNGQQKM
+246 TVDHATVTNGQKKM

-281 IKNNSTVDDASGAFL
+281 IKNNSTVDDAAGAFL

-399 SSVEGAV
+399 SSVEGAI

-515 RSTGDAYANTV
+515 RSIGDAYANTV
-526 ALDKSVVGGMVVGG
+526 ALDKSVVGGVVVGG

-561 VNDIVYGGYLFG
+561 VNDIVYGGYLIG

-611 PDTTA
+611 PDATA

-652 GEIDPGISASA
+652 GEIYPGISASA

-765 TSAEPSEGAQAVTG
+765 TSAEPSEGTQAVTG

-797 VYGGYTENGRAEGN
+797 VYGGYTENGTAEGN

-875 AGGYDDGTAV
+875 VGGYDDGSAV
-885 DNTVTL
+885 NNTVTL
-891 YDTASFAGSDLYGG
+891 YGTASFAGSDLYGG
-905 RSDGTSSDVFT
+905 RSGGTSSDVFT

-943 DGTPSADLAKSA
+943 EGTPSADLAKSA
-955 VLGDG
+955 VIGDG
-960 KGSFTN
+960 KGSFTS
-966 VSIQNLRNQ
+966 VSIQSLRNQ
-975 HGNVPE
+975 PGNVPE
-981 EYVLIHTPKAS
+981 EYVLVHTPTAS
-992 SSFAGTNLY
+992 SSFSGTNLY
-1001 VNGADAMTIGPDGS
+1001 VNGASVVTIGSDGS
-1015 YVPYTGT
+1015 YVPYAGA
-1022 VSNDGTL
+1022 VSNDGTM
-1029 DNETGAA
+1029 DNETGTA
-1036 GMTRSQSG
+1036 GMTSSQSG
-1044 FTKDF
+1044 LSKGF
-1049 LNFDVDYFIKNGQ
+1049 LTFDVDYFIKNGQ
-1062 DLVARTKNVQADHRT
+1062 DLIARTKNVQADHRT
-1077 KSFNI
+1077 KAFNV

-1087 LALLDQ
+1087 LALVDQ
-1093 GGDLAAGAG
+1093 GGDMVAGAG

-1119 GTRAFMAVSG
+1119 GTRAFMTVTG
-1129 GYSTYKTDTHFNM
+1129 GYSTYKTGTHFNM

-1152 RYCKLPSVGF
+1152 RYCKLRSVGF

-1168 ETGLSRFDAEHE
+1168 EAGLSRFNAEHE
-1180 YAGYDSFD
+1180 HAGYDSFD
-1188 SGGNASYYGAGALGK
+1188 SDGNAGYYGVGALGK

-1240 ADYSSQSP
+1240 ADYSSESP

-1261 VTDSVDLDIYAKYLW
+1261 VTDNVDLDIYAKYLW
-1276 SHVSGDD
+1276 SHVSEDD
-1283 GSISGSHVNFDAMD
+1283 GSISGSRVNFDAMD

-1312 EAFSWYLGAA
+1312 DVFSWYLGAA

-1329 RSASDVYGHDT
+1329 RSTSDIYGHDT
-1340 PSASLE
+1340 PSASLT
-1346 GRHGHGGSRPAAEA
+1346 GDTAMVEA
-1360 FKRGSCLLPAWRLR
+1360 GLRLR
-1374 LCGDEGRRKRHVPD
+1374 PSEGEPLFF
-1388 TLRVLRKTQ
+1388 TL
-1397 PGASG
+1397 GATGYGGVREGVSG
-1402 ETSRTLCRKNNSLS
+1402 LFQVHYE
-1416 ARAPDARREAV
+1416 
-1427 FF
+1427 F

>member
-1 MNKKSVTKVFSNQR
+1 M
-15 KALRLSGDTHRALK
+15 
-29 VAPWLIS
+29 
-36 AAAAWLTFAPCG
+36 
-48 TALAAPAWKSDG
+48 
-60 SSALNGTLSFENTI
+60 
-74 NPAERNEEGELP
+74 
-86 ASWTKN
+86 
-92 GGDAKGQVE
+92 
-101 LTGVRGISENIYG
+101 
-114 ALVESGKGN
+114 
-123 AYESSVSITG
+123 
-133 RASVGGSAVGASV
+133 
-146 ESGKGNAYESSV
+146 
-158 SITGRSSVR
+158 
-167 GAAVGALL
+167 
-175 YSGIGDAHN
+175 
-184 NRVNVVDESRVEGSV
+184 
-199 YGAFMN
+199 
-205 NKSTGDAYINSIII
+205 
-219 KNSSVEGGYVFC
+219 EGGYVFC

-266 VLEGSTGNAHDNTVS
+266 VLEKSTGNAHDNTVS

-331 DNKLTVA
+331 DNELTVA
-338 DKSRVEDMA
+338 DKSRMEGMA

-357 GDAYTNSITIENS
+357 GDAYTNSITIQNS
-370 SVEGGYVSCATIQDS
+370 SVEGDYVSCATIQDS
-385 TGNAYTNTVTIQGK
+385 TGNAYTNTVTIKEKSSATGNVFGADLNWSTGDAYANTVTIKGK

-611 PDTTA
+611 PDATA

-652 GEIDPGISASA
+652 GEIYPGISASA

-694 GGAQSPVS
+694 GSAQSPVR

-722 GIVKA
+722 GIVKVSPA
-727 SGSAQS
+727 STTGSAQP
-733 EATVTAEKNTV
+733 EATVTAGENTV
-744 VLAGGSSSGGSVY
+744 ILAGESSVSGSVY
-757 GGSVSRSN
+757 GGSVSRINAS
-765 TSAEPSEGAQAVTG
+765 TGASEGAQAVTG
-779 RVSGNTVRIEGN
+779 RVSGNTVRIERD

-797 VYGGYTENGRAEGN
+797 VYGGYTENGTAEGN

-885 DNTVTL
+885 NNTVTL

-943 DGTPSADLAKSA
+943 DGTPGADLAKSA

-966 VSIQNLRNQ
+966 VAIQNLRNQ
-975 HGNVPE
+975 HGNVPD

-1001 VNGADAMTIGPDGS
+1001 VNGADAVTIGSDGS

-1029 DNETGAA
+1029 DNETGTA

-1129 GYSTYKTDTHFNM
+1129 GYSTYKADTHFNM

-1188 SGGNASYYGAGALGK
+1188 SEGNASYYGAGALGK

-1225 NYNWDTDGWRVNGSE
+1225 NYSWDTDGWRVNGSDV
-1240 ADYSSQSP
+1240 DYSSESP

-1261 VTDSVDLDIYAKYLW
+1261 LTDSVDLDIYAKYLW

-1283 GSISGSHVNFDAMD
+1283 DSISGSHVNFDAMD

-1312 EAFSWYLGAA
+1312 DTFSWYLGAA

-1329 RSASDVYGHDT
+1329 RSASDVYGYDT
-1340 PSASLE
+1340 PSASLK
-1346 GRHGHGGSRPAAEA
+1346 GDTAMVEA
-1360 FKRGSCLLPAWRLR
+1360 GLQLKPSK
-1374 LCGDEGRRKRHVPD
+1374 DVPV
-1388 TLRVLRKTQ
+1388 TFML
-1397 PGASG
+1397 GASG
-1402 ETSRTLCRKNNSLS
+1402 YAGT
-1416 ARAPDARREAV
+1416 REGV
-1427 FF
+1427 SGTFQIRYEF

>member
-1 MNKKSVTKVFSNQR
+1 M
-15 KALRLSGDTHRALK
+15 
-29 VAPWLIS
+29 
-36 AAAAWLTFAPCG
+36 
-48 TALAAPAWKSDG
+48 
-60 SSALNGTLSFENTI
+60 
-74 NPAERNEEGELP
+74 
-86 ASWTKN
+86 
-92 GGDAKGQVE
+92 
-101 LTGVRGISENIYG
+101 
-114 ALVESGKGN
+114 
-123 AYESSVSITG
+123 
-133 RASVGGSAVGASV
+133 
-146 ESGKGNAYESSV
+146 
-158 SITGRSSVR
+158 
-167 GAAVGALL
+167 
-175 YSGIGDAHN
+175 
-184 NRVNVVDESRVEGSV
+184 
-199 YGAFMN
+199 
-205 NKSTGDAYINSIII
+205 
-219 KNSSVEGGYVFC
+219 EGGYVFC

-331 DNKLTVA
+331 DNELTVA
-338 DKSRVEDMA
+338 DKSRMEGMA

-370 SVEGGYVSCATIQDS
+370 SVEGDYVSCATIQDS
-385 TGNAYTNTVTIQGK
+385 TGNAYTNTVTIKEKSSATGNVFGADLNWSTGDAYANTVTIKGK

-561 VNDIVYGGYLFG
+561 VNDMVYGGYLFG
-573 SLGKADRNDAIV
+573 SLGRADRNDAIV

-611 PDTTA
+611 PDATA

-652 GEIDPGISASA
+652 GEIYPGISASA

-694 GGAQSPVS
+694 GSAQSPVR

-722 GIVKA
+722 GIVKVSPA
-727 SGSAQS
+727 STTGSAQP
-733 EATVTAEKNTV
+733 EATVTAGENTV
-744 VLAGGSSSGGSVY
+744 ILAGESSVSGSVY
-757 GGSVSRSN
+757 GGSVSRINAS
-765 TSAEPSEGAQAVTG
+765 TGASEGAQAVTG
-779 RVSGNTVRIEGN
+779 RVSGNTVRIERD

-797 VYGGYTENGRAEGN
+797 VYGGYTENGTAEGN
-811 FVYVDGTVRG
+811 FVYVDGAVRG

-830 GDASGNTVV
+830 GNASGNTVV

-875 AGGYDDGTAV
+875 AGGYDDGMAV
-885 DNTVTL
+885 NNTVTL

-981 EYVLIHTPKAS
+981 ENVLIHTPKAS

-1001 VNGADAMTIGPDGS
+1001 VNGADAVTIGSDGS

-1029 DNETGAA
+1029 DNETGTA

-1129 GYSTYKTDTHFNM
+1129 GYSTYKADTHFNM
-1142 TSGNAMVGLA
+1142 TSGNDMVGLA

-1188 SGGNASYYGAGALGK
+1188 SEGNASYYGAGALGK

-1225 NYNWDTDGWRVNGSE
+1225 NYSWDTDGWRVNGSE

-1261 VTDSVDLDIYAKYLW
+1261 LTDSVDLDIYAKYLW

-1283 GSISGSHVNFDAMD
+1283 GSISGSRVNFDAMD

-1312 EAFSWYLGAA
+1312 DVFSWYLGAA

-1340 PSASLE
+1340 PSASLK
-1346 GRHGHGGSRPAAEA
+1346 GDTAMVEA
-1360 FKRGSCLLPAWRLR
+1360 GLQLKPSKEVPVSFLL
-1374 LCGDEGRRKRHVPD
+1374 
-1388 TLRVLRKTQ
+1388 
-1397 PGASG
+1397 GASG
-1402 ETSRTLCRKNNSLS
+1402 YAGT
-1416 ARAPDARREAV
+1416 REGV
-1427 FF
+1427 SGTFQIRYEF

>member
-1 MNKKSVTKVFSNQR
+1 M
-15 KALRLSGDTHRALK
+15 RLSGDTHRALK

-48 TALAAPAWKSDG
+48 TALAAHAWKSDG

-74 NPAERNEEGELP
+74 NPAERNKEGELP

-133 RASVGGSAVGASV
+133 RSSVGGSVVGASV

-231 AVINGSTGNAYNNEV
+231 AVINDSTVNAYNNEV
-246 TVDHATVTNGQQKM
+246 TVDHATVTNGQKKM

-281 IKNNSTVDDASGAFL
+281 IKNNSTVDDAAGAFL

-399 SSVEGAV
+399 SSVEGAI

-436 GAALRLSTGNAYNN
+436 GAALRLSTRNAYNN

-515 RSTGDAYANTV
+515 RSIGDAYANTV
-526 ALDKSVVGGMVVGG
+526 ALDKSVVGGVVVGG

-561 VNDIVYGGYLFG
+561 VNDIVYGGYLIG

-611 PDTTA
+611 PDATA

-652 GEIDPGISASA
+652 GEIYPGISASA

-765 TSAEPSEGAQAVTG
+765 TSAEPSEGTQAVTG

-797 VYGGYTENGRAEGN
+797 VYGGYTENGTAEGN

-1001 VNGADAMTIGPDGS
+1001 VNGADAVTIGPDGS

-1062 DLVARTKNVQADHRT
+1062 DLVARTKNVQSDHRT

-1112 LPGEEPC
+1112 LPGEDPC

-1188 SGGNASYYGAGALGK
+1188 SEGNASYYGAGALGK

-1283 GSISGSHVNFDAMD
+1283 GSISGSRVNFDAMD

-1340 PSASLE
+1340 PSASLK
-1346 GRHGHGGSRPAAEA
+1346 GDTAMVEA
-1360 FKRGSCLLPAWRLR
+1360 GLQLKPSKEVPVSFLL
-1374 LCGDEGRRKRHVPD
+1374 
-1388 TLRVLRKTQ
+1388 
-1397 PGASG
+1397 GASG
-1402 ETSRTLCRKNNSLS
+1402 YAGT
-1416 ARAPDARREAV
+1416 REGV
-1427 FF
+1427 SGTFQIRYEF

>member
-1 MNKKSVTKVFSNQR
+1 M
-15 KALRLSGDTHRALK
+15 RLSGDTHRALK

-48 TALAAPAWKSDG
+48 TALAAHDWRDDG

-74 NPAERNEEGELP
+74 NPAERNKEGELP

-133 RASVGGSAVGASV
+133 RSSVGGTAVGASV
-146 ESGKGNAYESSV
+146 ESGKGNAYESTV
-158 SITGRSSVR
+158 SITGSSVR

-175 YSGIGDAHN
+175 YSGIGDVHN

-205 NKSTGDAYINSIII
+205 NKSTGHAYINSIII

-266 VLEGSTGNAHDNTVS
+266 VLEKSTGNAHDNTVS

-316 DIIGASMEMSTGDAH
+316 DIIGASMEMSTGGAH
-331 DNKLTVA
+331 DNELTVA
-338 DKSRVEDMA
+338 DKSRMEGMA

-357 GDAYTNSITIENS
+357 GDAYTNSITIQNS
-370 SVEGGYVSCATIQDS
+370 SVEGDYVSCATIQDS
-385 TGNAYTNTVTIQGK
+385 TGNAYTNTVTIKEKSSATGNVFGADLNWSTGDAYANTVTIKGK

-573 SLGKADRNDAIV
+573 SLGRADRNDAIV

-611 PDTTA
+611 PDVTA
-616 DHNTVTLS
+616 DHNTVTLF

-652 GEIDPGISASA
+652 GEIYPGISASA

-694 GGAQSPVS
+694 GSAQSPVR

-722 GIVKA
+722 GIVKVSPA
-727 SGSAQS
+727 STTGSAQP
-733 EATVTAEKNTV
+733 EATVTAGENTV
-744 VLAGGSSSGGSVY
+744 ILAGESSVSGSVY
-757 GGSVSRSN
+757 GGSVSRINAS
-765 TSAEPSEGAQAVTG
+765 TGASEGAQAVTG
-779 RVSGNTVRIEGN
+779 RVSGNTVRIERD

-797 VYGGYTENGRAEGN
+797 VYGGYTENGTAEGN

-885 DNTVTL
+885 NNTVTL

-1001 VNGADAMTIGPDGS
+1001 VNGADAVTIGSDGS

-1029 DNETGAA
+1029 DNETGTA

-1129 GYSTYKTDTHFNM
+1129 GYSTYKADTHFNM
-1142 TSGNAMVGLA
+1142 TSGNVMVGLA

-1188 SGGNASYYGAGALGK
+1188 SEGNASYYGVGALGK

-1214 YAEGSFRIGML
+1214 YADGSFRIGML
-1225 NYNWDTDGWRVNGSE
+1225 NYSWESDGWRVNGSDV
-1240 ADYSSQSP
+1240 DYSSESP

-1261 VTDSVDLDIYAKYLW
+1261 LTDSVDLDIYAKYLW

-1283 GSISGSHVNFDAMD
+1283 GSISGSRVNFDAMD

-1340 PSASLE
+1340 PSASLK
-1346 GRHGHGGSRPAAEA
+1346 GDTAMVEA
-1360 FKRGSCLLPAWRLR
+1360 GLQLKPSKEVPVSFLL
-1374 LCGDEGRRKRHVPD
+1374 
-1388 TLRVLRKTQ
+1388 
-1397 PGASG
+1397 GASG
-1402 ETSRTLCRKNNSLS
+1402 YAGT
-1416 ARAPDARREAV
+1416 REGV
-1427 FF
+1427 SGTFQIRYEF

>member
-1 MNKKSVTKVFSNQR
+1 M
-15 KALRLSGDTHRALK
+15 RLSGDTHRALK

-48 TALAAPAWKSDG
+48 TALAAHAWKSDG

-74 NPAERNEEGELP
+74 NPAERNKEGELP

-133 RASVGGSAVGASV
+133 RSSVGGSVVGASV

-231 AVINGSTGNAYNNEV
+231 AVINDSTVNAYNNEV
-246 TVDHATVTNGQQKM
+246 TVDHATVTNGQKKM

-281 IKNNSTVDDASGAFL
+281 IKNNSTVDDAAGAFL

-399 SSVEGAV
+399 SSVEGAI

-515 RSTGDAYANTV
+515 RSIGDAYANTV
-526 ALDKSVVGGMVVGG
+526 ALDKSVVGGVVVGG

-561 VNDIVYGGYLFG
+561 VNDIVYGGYLIG

-611 PDTTA
+611 PDATA

-652 GEIDPGISASA
+652 GEIYPGISASA

-765 TSAEPSEGAQAVTG
+765 TSAEPSEGTQAVTG

-797 VYGGYTENGRAEGN
+797 VYGGYTENGTAEGN

-1001 VNGADAMTIGPDGS
+1001 VNGADAVTIGPDGS

-1062 DLVARTKNVQADHRT
+1062 DLVARTKNVQSDHRT

-1188 SGGNASYYGAGALGK
+1188 SEGNASYYGAGALGK

-1248 YMAAHGGIGWMKS
+1248 YMAAHG
-1261 VTDSVDLDIYAKYLW
+1261 A
-1276 SHVSGDD
+1276 
-1283 GSISGSHVNFDAMD
+1283 
-1297 SNRLRGG
+1297 
-1304 ARLSFKGS
+1304 
-1312 EAFSWYLGAA
+1312 
-1322 YERQFNG
+1322 
-1329 RSASDVYGHDT
+1329 SAG
-1340 PSASLE
+1340 
-1346 GRHGHGGSRPAAEA
+1346 
-1360 FKRGSCLLPAWRLR
+1360 
-1374 LCGDEGRRKRHVPD
+1374 
-1388 TLRVLRKTQ
+1388 
-1397 PGASG
+1397 
-1402 ETSRTLCRKNNSLS
+1402 
-1416 ARAPDARREAV
+1416 
-1427 FF
+1427 

>member
-1 MNKKSVTKVFSNQR
+1 MNKKSFTKVFLNQR

-36 AAAAWLTFAPCG
+36 AAAAWFTFAPCG
-48 TALAAPAWKSDG
+48 TALAAHEWKSDG

-74 NPAERNEEGELP
+74 NPAERNKEGELP

-133 RASVGGSAVGASV
+133 RSSVGGTAVGASV
-146 ESGKGNAYESSV
+146 ESGKGNAYESTV
-158 SITGRSSVR
+158 SITGSSVR

-205 NKSTGDAYINSIII
+205 NKSTGHAYINSIII

-266 VLEGSTGNAHDNTVS
+266 VLEKSTGNAHDNTVS

-331 DNKLTVA
+331 DNELTVA
-338 DKSRVEDMA
+338 DKSRMEGMA

-357 GDAYTNSITIENS
+357 GDAYTNSITIQNS
-370 SVEGGYVSCATIQDS
+370 SVEGDYVSCATIQDS
-385 TGNAYTNTVTIQGK
+385 TGNAYTNTVTIKEKSSATGNVFGADLNWSTGDAYANTVTIKGK

-611 PDTTA
+611 PDATA

-652 GEIDPGISASA
+652 GEIYPGISASA

-694 GGAQSPVS
+694 GSAQSPVR

-722 GIVKA
+722 GIVKVSPA
-727 SGSAQS
+727 STTGSAQP
-733 EATVTAEKNTV
+733 EATVTAGENTV
-744 VLAGGSSSGGSVY
+744 ILAGESSVSGSVY
-757 GGSVSRSN
+757 GGSVSRINAS
-765 TSAEPSEGAQAVTG
+765 TGASEGAQAVTG
-779 RVSGNTVRIEGN
+779 RVSGNTVRIERD

-797 VYGGYTENGRAEGN
+797 VYGGYTENGTAEGN

-885 DNTVTL
+885 NNTVTL

-943 DGTPSADLAKSA
+943 DGTPGADLAKSA

-966 VSIQNLRNQ
+966 VAIQNLRNQ
-975 HGNVPE
+975 HGNVPD

-1001 VNGADAMTIGPDGS
+1001 VNGADAVTIGSDGS

-1029 DNETGAA
+1029 DNETGTA

-1129 GYSTYKTDTHFNM
+1129 GYSTYKADTHFNM

-1188 SGGNASYYGAGALGK
+1188 SEGNASYYGAGALGK

-1225 NYNWDTDGWRVNGSE
+1225 NYSWDTDGWRVNGSDV
-1240 ADYSSQSP
+1240 DYSSESP

-1261 VTDSVDLDIYAKYLW
+1261 LTDSVDLDIYAKYLW

-1283 GSISGSHVNFDAMD
+1283 DSISGSHVNFDAMD

-1312 EAFSWYLGAA
+1312 DTFSWYLGAA

-1329 RSASDVYGHDT
+1329 RSASDVYGYDT
-1340 PSASLE
+1340 PSASLK
-1346 GRHGHGGSRPAAEA
+1346 GDTAMVEA
-1360 FKRGSCLLPAWRLR
+1360 GLQLKPSK
-1374 LCGDEGRRKRHVPD
+1374 DVPV
-1388 TLRVLRKTQ
+1388 TFML
-1397 PGASG
+1397 GASG
-1402 ETSRTLCRKNNSLS
+1402 YAGT
-1416 ARAPDARREAV
+1416 REGV
-1427 FF
+1427 RGTFQIRYEF

>member
-1 MNKKSVTKVFSNQR
+1 MNKKSFTKVFLNQR

-36 AAAAWLTFAPCG
+36 AAAAWFTFAPCG
-48 TALAAPAWKSDG
+48 TALAAHEWKSDG

-74 NPAERNEEGELP
+74 NPAERNKEGELP

-133 RASVGGSAVGASV
+133 RSSVGGTAVGASV
-146 ESGKGNAYESSV
+146 ESGKGNAYESTV
-158 SITGRSSVR
+158 SITGSSVR

-205 NKSTGDAYINSIII
+205 NKSTGHAYINSIII

-266 VLEGSTGNAHDNTVS
+266 VLEKSTGNAHDNTVS

-331 DNKLTVA
+331 DNELTVA
-338 DKSRVEDMA
+338 DKSRMEGMA

-357 GDAYTNSITIENS
+357 GDAYTNSITIQNS
-370 SVEGGYVSCATIQDS
+370 SVEGDYVSCATIQDS
-385 TGNAYTNTVTIQGK
+385 TGNAYTNTVTIKEKSSATGNVFGADLNWSTGDAYANTVTIKGK

-611 PDTTA
+611 PDATA

-652 GEIDPGISASA
+652 GEIYPGISASA

-694 GGAQSPVS
+694 GSAQSPVR

-722 GIVKA
+722 GIVKVSPA
-727 SGSAQS
+727 STTGSAQP
-733 EATVTAEKNTV
+733 EATVTAGENTV
-744 VLAGGSSSGGSVY
+744 ILAGESSVSGSVY
-757 GGSVSRSN
+757 GGSVSRINAS
-765 TSAEPSEGAQAVTG
+765 TGASEGAQAVTG
-779 RVSGNTVRIEGN
+779 RVSGNTVRIERD

-797 VYGGYTENGRAEGN
+797 VYGGYTENGTAEGN

-885 DNTVTL
+885 NNTVTL

-943 DGTPSADLAKSA
+943 DGTPGADLAKSA

-966 VSIQNLRNQ
+966 VAIQNLRNQ
-975 HGNVPE
+975 HGNVPD

-1001 VNGADAMTIGPDGS
+1001 VNGADAVTIGSDGS

-1029 DNETGAA
+1029 DNETGTA

-1129 GYSTYKTDTHFNM
+1129 GYSTYKADTHFNM

-1188 SGGNASYYGAGALGK
+1188 SEGNASYYGAGALGK

-1225 NYNWDTDGWRVNGSE
+1225 NYSWDTDGWRVNGSDV
-1240 ADYSSQSP
+1240 DYSSESP

-1261 VTDSVDLDIYAKYLW
+1261 LTDSVDLDIYAKYLW

-1283 GSISGSHVNFDAMD
+1283 DSISGSHVNFDAMD

-1312 EAFSWYLGAA
+1312 DTFSWYLGAA

-1329 RSASDVYGHDT
+1329 RSASDVYGYDT
-1340 PSASLE
+1340 PSASLK
-1346 GRHGHGGSRPAAEA
+1346 GDTAMVEA
-1360 FKRGSCLLPAWRLR
+1360 GLQLKPSK
-1374 LCGDEGRRKRHVPD
+1374 DVPV
-1388 TLRVLRKTQ
+1388 TFML
-1397 PGASG
+1397 GASG
-1402 ETSRTLCRKNNSLS
+1402 YAGT
-1416 ARAPDARREAV
+1416 REGV
-1427 FF
+1427 SGTFQIRYEF

>member
-1 MNKKSVTKVFSNQR
+1 MNKKSFTKVFLNQR

-36 AAAAWLTFAPCG
+36 AAAAWFTFAPCG
-48 TALAAPAWKSDG
+48 TALAAHEWKSDG

-74 NPAERNEEGELP
+74 NPAERNKEGELP

-133 RASVGGSAVGASV
+133 RSSVGGTVVGASV
-146 ESGKGNAYESSV
+146 ESGKGNAYESTV
-158 SITGRSSVR
+158 SITGSSVR
-167 GAAVGALL
+167 GTAVGALL

-331 DNKLTVA
+331 DNELTVA
-338 DKSRVEDMA
+338 DKSRMEGMA

-370 SVEGGYVSCATIQDS
+370 SVEGDYVSCATIQDS
-385 TGNAYTNTVTIQGK
+385 TGNAYTNTVTIKEKSSATGNVFGADLNWSTGDAYANTVTIKGK

-484 TVKLYSSPVKGAVT
+484 TVKLYSSPVKGAVA

-561 VNDIVYGGYLFG
+561 VNDMVYGGYLFG

-611 PDTTA
+611 PDATA

-624 GVGVKTNADTSLHV
+624 GVGEKTNADTSLHV

-652 GEIDPGISASA
+652 GEIYPGISASA

-694 GGAQSPVS
+694 GIAQSPVS

-733 EATVTAEKNTV
+733 EAAVTAEKNTV

-905 RSDGTSSDVFT
+905 RSGGTSSDVFT

-943 DGTPSADLAKSA
+943 EGTPSADLAKSA

-960 KGSFTN
+960 KGSFTS
-966 VSIQNLRNQ
+966 VSIQSLRNQ
-975 HGNVPE
+975 PGNVPE
-981 EYVLIHTPKAS
+981 EYVLVHTPTAS
-992 SSFAGTNLY
+992 SSFSGTNLY
-1001 VNGADAMTIGPDGS
+1001 VNGASVVTIGSDGS
-1015 YVPYTGT
+1015 YVPYAGA
-1022 VSNDGTL
+1022 VSNDGTM
-1029 DNETGAA
+1029 DNETGTA
-1036 GMTRSQSG
+1036 GMTSSQSG
-1044 FTKDF
+1044 LSKGF
-1049 LNFDVDYFIKNGQ
+1049 LTFDVDYFIKNGQ
-1062 DLVARTKNVQADHRT
+1062 DLIARTKNVQADHRT
-1077 KSFNI
+1077 KAFNV

-1087 LALLDQ
+1087 LALVDQ
-1093 GGDLAAGAG
+1093 GGDMVAGAG

-1119 GTRAFMAVSG
+1119 GTRAFMTVTG
-1129 GYSTYKTDTHFNM
+1129 GYSTYKTGTHFNM

-1152 RYCKLPSVGF
+1152 RYCKLRSVGF

-1168 ETGLSRFDAEHE
+1168 EAGLSRFNAEHE
-1180 YAGYDSFD
+1180 HAGYDSFD
-1188 SGGNASYYGAGALGK
+1188 SDGNAGYYGVGALGK

-1240 ADYSSQSP
+1240 ADYSSESP
-1248 YMAAHGGIGWMKS
+1248 YMAAHGGIGWMKP
-1261 VTDSVDLDIYAKYLW
+1261 VTDNVDLDIYAKYLW
-1276 SHVSGDD
+1276 SHVSEDD
-1283 GSISGSHVNFDAMD
+1283 GSISGSRVNFDAMD

-1312 EAFSWYLGAA
+1312 DVFSWYLGAA

-1329 RSASDVYGHDT
+1329 RSTSDIYGHDT
-1340 PSASLE
+1340 PSASLT
-1346 GRHGHGGSRPAAEA
+1346 GDTAMVEA
-1360 FKRGSCLLPAWRLR
+1360 GLRLR
-1374 LCGDEGRRKRHVPD
+1374 PSEGEPLFF
-1388 TLRVLRKTQ
+1388 TL
-1397 PGASG
+1397 GATGYGGVREGVSG
-1402 ETSRTLCRKNNSLS
+1402 LFQVHYE
-1416 ARAPDARREAV
+1416 
-1427 FF
+1427 F

>member
-1 MNKKSVTKVFSNQR
+1 M
-15 KALRLSGDTHRALK
+15 K

-48 TALAAPAWKSDG
+48 TALAAHAWKSDG

-74 NPAERNEEGELP
+74 NPAERNKEGELP

-133 RASVGGSAVGASV
+133 RSSVGGSVVGASV

-231 AVINGSTGNAYNNEV
+231 AVINDSTVNAYNNEV
-246 TVDHATVTNGQQKM
+246 TVDHATVTNGQKKM

-281 IKNNSTVDDASGAFL
+281 IKNNSTVDDAAGAFL

-399 SSVEGAV
+399 SSVEGAI

-515 RSTGDAYANTV
+515 RSIGDAYANTV
-526 ALDKSVVGGMVVGG
+526 ALDKSVVGGVVVGG

-561 VNDIVYGGYLFG
+561 VNDIVYGGYLIG

-611 PDTTA
+611 PDATA

-652 GEIDPGISASA
+652 GEIYPGISASA

-765 TSAEPSEGAQAVTG
+765 TSAEPSEGTQAVTG

-797 VYGGYTENGRAEGN
+797 VYGGYTENGTAEGN

-1001 VNGADAMTIGPDGS
+1001 VNGADAVTIGPDGS

-1062 DLVARTKNVQADHRT
+1062 DLVARTKNVQSDHRT

-1112 LPGEEPC
+1112 LPGEDPC

-1188 SGGNASYYGAGALGK
+1188 SEGNASYYGAGALGK

-1283 GSISGSHVNFDAMD
+1283 GSISGSRVNFDAMD

-1340 PSASLE
+1340 PSASLK
-1346 GRHGHGGSRPAAEA
+1346 GDTAMVEA
-1360 FKRGSCLLPAWRLR
+1360 GLQLKPSKEVPVSFLL
-1374 LCGDEGRRKRHVPD
+1374 
-1388 TLRVLRKTQ
+1388 
-1397 PGASG
+1397 GASG
-1402 ETSRTLCRKNNSLS
+1402 YAGT
-1416 ARAPDARREAV
+1416 REGV
-1427 FF
+1427 SGTFQIRYEF

>member
-1 MNKKSVTKVFSNQR
+1 MNKKSFTKVFLNQR

-36 AAAAWLTFAPCG
+36 AAAAWFTFAPCG
-48 TALAAPAWKSDG
+48 TALAAHEWKSDG

-74 NPAERNEEGELP
+74 NPAERNKEGELP

-133 RASVGGSAVGASV
+133 RSSVGGTVVGASV
-146 ESGKGNAYESSV
+146 ELGKGNAYESTV
-158 SITGRSSVR
+158 SITGSSVR
-167 GAAVGALL
+167 GTAVGALL

-331 DNKLTVA
+331 DNELTVA
-338 DKSRVEDMA
+338 DKSRMEGMA

-370 SVEGGYVSCATIQDS
+370 SVEGDYVSCATIQDS
-385 TGNAYTNTVTIQGK
+385 TGNAYTNTVTIKEKSSATGNVFGADLNWSTGDAYANTVTIKGK

-561 VNDIVYGGYLFG
+561 VNDMVYGGYLFG
-573 SLGKADRNDAIV
+573 SLGRADRNDAIV

-611 PDTTA
+611 PDATA

-652 GEIDPGISASA
+652 GEIYPGISASA

-694 GGAQSPVS
+694 GSAQSPVR

-722 GIVKA
+722 GIVKVSPA
-727 SGSAQS
+727 STTGSAQP
-733 EATVTAEKNTV
+733 EATVTAGENTV
-744 VLAGGSSSGGSVY
+744 ILAGESSVSGSVY
-757 GGSVSRSN
+757 GGSVSRINAS
-765 TSAEPSEGAQAVTG
+765 TGASEGAQAVTG
-779 RVSGNTVRIEGN
+779 RVSGNTVRIEGG
-791 SSVTGS
+791 STVTGS

-811 FVYVDGTVRG
+811 FVYIDGTVSG
-821 GVEGGHTLS
+821 GAEGGHTLS
-830 GDASGNTVV
+830 GDASGNIIV
-839 MEGGTVFDRLYGGYT
+839 MEGGSVSERLYGGYT
-854 GDGSASSNS
+854 EDGSASSNS

-875 AGGYDDGTAV
+875 VGGYDDGSAV
-885 DNTVTL
+885 NNTVTL
-891 YDTASFAGSDLYGG
+891 YGTASFAGSDLYGG
-905 RSDGTSSDVFT
+905 RSGGTSSDVFT

-943 DGTPSADLAKSA
+943 EGTPSADLAKSA
-955 VLGDG
+955 VIGDG
-960 KGSFTN
+960 KGSFTS
-966 VSIQNLRNQ
+966 VSIQSLRNQ
-975 HGNVPE
+975 PGNVPE
-981 EYVLIHTPKAS
+981 EYVLVHTPTAS
-992 SSFAGTNLY
+992 SSFSGTNLY
-1001 VNGADAMTIGPDGS
+1001 VNGASIVTIGSDGS
-1015 YVPYTGT
+1015 YVPYAGA
-1022 VSNDGTL
+1022 VSNDGTMN
-1029 DNETGAA
+1029 NETGTA
-1036 GMTRSQSG
+1036 GMTSSQSG
-1044 FTKDF
+1044 LSKGF
-1049 LNFDVDYFIKNGQ
+1049 LTFDVDYFIKNGQ
-1062 DLVARTKNVQADHRT
+1062 DLIARTKNVQADHRT
-1077 KSFNI
+1077 KAFNV

-1087 LALLDQ
+1087 LALVDQ
-1093 GGDLAAGAG
+1093 GGDMVAGAG

-1119 GTRAFMAVSG
+1119 GTRAFMTVTG
-1129 GYSTYKTDTHFNM
+1129 GYSTYKTGTHFNM

-1152 RYCKLPSVGF
+1152 RYCKLRSVGF

-1168 ETGLSRFDAEHE
+1168 EAGLSRFNAEHE
-1180 YAGYDSFD
+1180 HAGYDSFD
-1188 SGGNASYYGAGALGK
+1188 SDGNAGYYGVGALGK

-1240 ADYSSQSP
+1240 ADYSSESP

-1261 VTDSVDLDIYAKYLW
+1261 VTDNVDLDIYAKYLW
-1276 SHVSGDD
+1276 SHVSEDD
-1283 GSISGSHVNFDAMD
+1283 GSISGSRVNFDAMD

-1312 EAFSWYLGAA
+1312 DVFSWYLGAA

-1329 RSASDVYGHDT
+1329 RSTSDIYGHDT
-1340 PSASLE
+1340 PSASLT
-1346 GRHGHGGSRPAAEA
+1346 GDTAMVEA
-1360 FKRGSCLLPAWRLR
+1360 GLRLR
-1374 LCGDEGRRKRHVPD
+1374 PSEGEPLFF
-1388 TLRVLRKTQ
+1388 TL
-1397 PGASG
+1397 GATGYGGVREGVSG
-1402 ETSRTLCRKNNSLS
+1402 LFQVHYE
-1416 ARAPDARREAV
+1416 
-1427 FF
+1427 F

>member
-1 MNKKSVTKVFSNQR
+1 M
-15 KALRLSGDTHRALK
+15 RLSGDTHRALK

-48 TALAAPAWKSDG
+48 TALAAHDWRDDG

-74 NPAERNEEGELP
+74 NPAERNKEGELP

-133 RASVGGSAVGASV
+133 RSSVGGTAVGASV
-146 ESGKGNAYESSV
+146 ESGKGNAYESTV
-158 SITGRSSVR
+158 SITGSSVR

-175 YSGIGDAHN
+175 YSGIGDVHN

-205 NKSTGDAYINSIII
+205 NKSTGHAYINSIII

-266 VLEGSTGNAHDNTVS
+266 VLEKSTGNAHDNTVS

-331 DNKLTVA
+331 DNELTVA
-338 DKSRVEDMA
+338 DKSRMEGMA

-357 GDAYTNSITIENS
+357 GDAYTNSITIQNS
-370 SVEGGYVSCATIQDS
+370 SVEGDYVSCATIQDS
-385 TGNAYTNTVTIQGK
+385 TGNAYTNTVTIKEKPSATGNVFGADLNWSTGDAYANTVTIKGK

-573 SLGKADRNDAIV
+573 SLGRADRNDAIV

-611 PDTTA
+611 PDVTA
-616 DHNTVTLS
+616 EHNTVTLS

-652 GEIDPGISASA
+652 GEIYPGISASA

-694 GGAQSPVS
+694 GSAQSPVR

-722 GIVKA
+722 GIVKVSPA
-727 SGSAQS
+727 STTGSAQP
-733 EATVTAEKNTV
+733 EATVTAGENTV
-744 VLAGGSSSGGSVY
+744 ILAGESSVSGSVY
-757 GGSVSRSN
+757 GGSVSRINAS
-765 TSAEPSEGAQAVTG
+765 TGASEGAQAVTG
-779 RVSGNTVRIEGN
+779 RVSGNTVRIERD

-797 VYGGYTENGRAEGN
+797 VYGGYTENGTAEGN

-885 DNTVTL
+885 NNTVTL

-1001 VNGADAMTIGPDGS
+1001 VNGADAVTIGSDGS

-1029 DNETGAA
+1029 DNETGTA

-1129 GYSTYKTDTHFNM
+1129 GYSTYKADTHFNM
-1142 TSGNAMVGLA
+1142 TSGNVMVGLA

-1188 SGGNASYYGAGALGK
+1188 SEGNASYYGVGALGK

-1214 YAEGSFRIGML
+1214 YADGSFRIGML
-1225 NYNWDTDGWRVNGSE
+1225 NYSWESDGWRVNGSDV
-1240 ADYSSQSP
+1240 DYSSESP

-1261 VTDSVDLDIYAKYLW
+1261 LTDSVDLDIYAKYLW

-1283 GSISGSHVNFDAMD
+1283 GSISGSRVNFDAMD

-1340 PSASLE
+1340 PSASLK
-1346 GRHGHGGSRPAAEA
+1346 GDTAMVEA
-1360 FKRGSCLLPAWRLR
+1360 GLQLKPSKEVPVSFLL
-1374 LCGDEGRRKRHVPD
+1374 
-1388 TLRVLRKTQ
+1388 
-1397 PGASG
+1397 GASG
-1402 ETSRTLCRKNNSLS
+1402 YAGT
-1416 ARAPDARREAV
+1416 REGV
-1427 FF
+1427 SGTFQIRYEF

>member
-1 MNKKSVTKVFSNQR
+1 
-15 KALRLSGDTHRALK
+15 
-29 VAPWLIS
+29 
-36 AAAAWLTFAPCG
+36 
-48 TALAAPAWKSDG
+48 
-60 SSALNGTLSFENTI
+60 
-74 NPAERNEEGELP
+74 
-86 ASWTKN
+86 
-92 GGDAKGQVE
+92 
-101 LTGVRGISENIYG
+101 
-114 ALVESGKGN
+114 
-123 AYESSVSITG
+123 
-133 RASVGGSAVGASV
+133 
-146 ESGKGNAYESSV
+146 
-158 SITGRSSVR
+158 
-167 GAAVGALL
+167 
-175 YSGIGDAHN
+175 
-184 NRVNVVDESRVEGSV
+184 
-199 YGAFMN
+199 
-205 NKSTGDAYINSIII
+205 
-219 KNSSVEGGYVFC
+219 
-231 AVINGSTGNAYNNEV
+231 
-246 TVDHATVTNGQQKM
+246 
-260 GTVTGA
+260 
-266 VLEGSTGNAHDNTVS
+266 
-281 IKNNSTVDDASGAFL
+281 
-296 TRSTGAAYSNKV
+296 
-308 TIDNSTVD
+308 
-316 DIIGASMEMSTGDAH
+316 ME
-331 DNKLTVA
+331 
-338 DKSRVEDMA
+338 
-347 IGAFIHKNST
+347 
-357 GDAYTNSITIENS
+357 
-370 SVEGGYVSCATIQDS
+370 
-385 TGNAYTNTVTIQGK
+385 
-399 SSVEGAV
+399 
-406 YGAVFDTSTG
+406 
-416 DAYTNTVVI
+416 
-425 KENSSVTGQVF
+425 
-436 GAALRLSTGNAYNN
+436 
-450 TVTIDHA
+450 
-457 AESDEQLLMGSVTG
+457 
-471 AVLAGSTG
+471 
-479 DAHNN
+479 
-484 TVKLYSSPVKGAVT
+484 
-498 GGAVIT
+498 
-504 VYPDGNKDTVI
+504 
-515 RSTGDAYANTV
+515 
-526 ALDKSVVGGMVVGG
+526 
-540 LVNHSTGNAYKNAV
+540 
-554 RISGDSA
+554 
-561 VNDIVYGGYLFG
+561 
-573 SLGKADRNDAIV
+573 
-585 SGGKLAGG
+585 
-593 VYGGLVEYTAQG
+593 
-605 AASTET
+605 
-611 PDTTA
+611 
-616 DHNTVTLS
+616 
-624 GVGVKTNADTSLHV
+624 
-638 GVENEGIF
+638 
-646 GGCVRP
+646 
-652 GEIDPGISASA
+652 
-663 DANAVSLSRVSADGV
+663 
-678 RVYGGLIASGS
+678 
-689 AKDSS
+689 
-694 GGAQSPVS
+694 
-702 LSASGNNVFLEQS
+702 
-715 SAGDVYG
+715 
-722 GIVKA
+722 
-727 SGSAQS
+727 
-733 EATVTAEKNTV
+733 
-744 VLAGGSSSGGSVY
+744 
-757 GGSVSRSN
+757 GGSVS
-765 TSAEPSEGAQAVTG
+765 E
-779 RVSGNTVRIEGN
+779 
-791 SSVTGS
+791 
-797 VYGGYTENGRAEGN
+797 
-811 FVYVDGTVRG
+811 
-821 GVEGGHTLS
+821 
-830 GDASGNTVV
+830 
-839 MEGGTVFDRLYGGYT
+839 RLYGGYT
-854 GDGSASSNS
+854 EDGSASSNS

-1001 VNGADAMTIGPDGS
+1001 VNGADAVTIGPDGS

-1062 DLVARTKNVQADHRT
+1062 DLVARTKNVQSDHRT

-1188 SGGNASYYGAGALGK
+1188 SEGNASYYGAGALGK

-1283 GSISGSHVNFDAMD
+1283 GSISGSRVNFDAMD

-1340 PSASLE
+1340 PSASLT
-1346 GRHGHGGSRPAAEA
+1346 GDTAMVEA
-1360 FKRGSCLLPAWRLR
+1360 GLRLR
-1374 LCGDEGRRKRHVPD
+1374 PSEGEPLFF
-1388 TLRVLRKTQ
+1388 TL
-1397 PGASG
+1397 GATGYGGVREGVSG
-1402 ETSRTLCRKNNSLS
+1402 LFQVHYE
-1416 ARAPDARREAV
+1416 
-1427 FF
+1427 F

>member
-1 MNKKSVTKVFSNQR
+1 M
-15 KALRLSGDTHRALK
+15 RLSGDTHRALK

-48 TALAAPAWKSDG
+48 TALAAHDWRDDG

-74 NPAERNEEGELP
+74 NPAERNKEGELP

-133 RASVGGSAVGASV
+133 RSSVGGTAVGASV
-146 ESGKGNAYESSV
+146 ESGKGNAYESTV
-158 SITGRSSVR
+158 SITGSSVR

-175 YSGIGDAHN
+175 YSGIGDVHN

-205 NKSTGDAYINSIII
+205 NKSTGHAYINSIII

-266 VLEGSTGNAHDNTVS
+266 VLEKSTGNAHDNTVS

-331 DNKLTVA
+331 DNELTVA
-338 DKSRVEDMA
+338 DKSRMEGMA

-357 GDAYTNSITIENS
+357 GDAYTNSITIQNS
-370 SVEGGYVSCATIQDS
+370 SVEGDYVSCATIQDS
-385 TGNAYTNTVTIQGK
+385 TGNAYTNTVTIKEKSSATGNVFGADLNWSTGDAYANTVTIKGK

-573 SLGKADRNDAIV
+573 SLGRADRNDAIV

-611 PDTTA
+611 PDVTA

-652 GEIDPGISASA
+652 GEIYPGISASA

-694 GGAQSPVS
+694 GSAQSPVR

-722 GIVKA
+722 GIVKVSPA
-727 SGSAQS
+727 STTGSAQP
-733 EATVTAEKNTV
+733 EATVTAGENTV
-744 VLAGGSSSGGSVY
+744 ILAGESSVSGSVY
-757 GGSVSRSN
+757 GGSVSRINAS
-765 TSAEPSEGAQAVTG
+765 TGASEGAQAVTG
-779 RVSGNTVRIEGN
+779 RVSGNTVRIERD

-797 VYGGYTENGRAEGN
+797 VYGGYTENGTAEGN

-885 DNTVTL
+885 NNTVTL

-1001 VNGADAMTIGPDGS
+1001 VNGADAVTIGSDGS

-1029 DNETGAA
+1029 DNETGTA

-1129 GYSTYKTDTHFNM
+1129 GYSTYKADTHFNM
-1142 TSGNAMVGLA
+1142 TSGNVMVGLA

-1188 SGGNASYYGAGALGK
+1188 SEGNASYYGVGALGK

-1225 NYNWDTDGWRVNGSE
+1225 NYSWESDGWRVNGSDV
-1240 ADYSSQSP
+1240 DYSSESP

-1261 VTDSVDLDIYAKYLW
+1261 LTDSVDLDIYAKYLW

-1283 GSISGSHVNFDAMD
+1283 GSISGSRVNFDAMD

-1340 PSASLE
+1340 PSASLK
-1346 GRHGHGGSRPAAEA
+1346 GDTAMVEA
-1360 FKRGSCLLPAWRLR
+1360 GLQLKPSKEVPVSFLL
-1374 LCGDEGRRKRHVPD
+1374 
-1388 TLRVLRKTQ
+1388 
-1397 PGASG
+1397 GASG
-1402 ETSRTLCRKNNSLS
+1402 YAGT
-1416 ARAPDARREAV
+1416 REGV
-1427 FF
+1427 SGTFQIRYEF

>member
-1 MNKKSVTKVFSNQR
+1 M
-15 KALRLSGDTHRALK
+15 RLSGDTHRALK

-48 TALAAPAWKSDG
+48 TALAAHAWKSDG

-74 NPAERNEEGELP
+74 NPAERNKEGELP

-133 RASVGGSAVGASV
+133 RSSVGGSVVGASV

-231 AVINGSTGNAYNNEV
+231 AVINDSTVNAYNNEV
-246 TVDHATVTNGQQKM
+246 TVDHATVTNGQKKM

-281 IKNNSTVDDASGAFL
+281 IKNNSTVDDAAGAFL

-316 DIIGASMEMSTGDAH
+316 DIIGASMEM
-331 DNKLTVA
+331 
-338 DKSRVEDMA
+338 
-347 IGAFIHKNST
+347 
-357 GDAYTNSITIENS
+357 
-370 SVEGGYVSCATIQDS
+370 
-385 TGNAYTNTVTIQGK
+385 
-399 SSVEGAV
+399 
-406 YGAVFDTSTG
+406 STG

-515 RSTGDAYANTV
+515 RSIGDAYANTV
-526 ALDKSVVGGMVVGG
+526 ALDKSVVGGVVVGG

-561 VNDIVYGGYLFG
+561 VNDIVYGGYLIG

-611 PDTTA
+611 PDATA

-652 GEIDPGISASA
+652 GEIYPGISASA

-765 TSAEPSEGAQAVTG
+765 TSAEPSEGTQAVTG

-797 VYGGYTENGRAEGN
+797 VYGGYTENGTAEGN

-1001 VNGADAMTIGPDGS
+1001 VNGADAVTIGPDGS

-1062 DLVARTKNVQADHRT
+1062 DLVARTKNVQSDHRT

-1112 LPGEEPC
+1112 LPGEDPC

-1188 SGGNASYYGAGALGK
+1188 SEGNASYYGAGALGK

-1283 GSISGSHVNFDAMD
+1283 GSISGSRVNFDAMD

-1312 EAFSWYLGAA
+1312 DVFSWYLGAA

-1329 RSASDVYGHDT
+1329 RSTSDIYGHDT
-1340 PSASLE
+1340 PSASLT
-1346 GRHGHGGSRPAAEA
+1346 GDTAMVEA
-1360 FKRGSCLLPAWRLR
+1360 GLRLR
-1374 LCGDEGRRKRHVPD
+1374 PSEGEPLFF
-1388 TLRVLRKTQ
+1388 TL
-1397 PGASG
+1397 GATGYGGVREGVSG
-1402 ETSRTLCRKNNSLS
+1402 LFQVHYE
-1416 ARAPDARREAV
+1416 
-1427 FF
+1427 F

>member
-1 MNKKSVTKVFSNQR
+1 MNKKSFTKVFLNQR

-36 AAAAWLTFAPCG
+36 AAAAWFTFAPCG
-48 TALAAPAWKSDG
+48 TALAAHEWKSDG

-74 NPAERNEEGELP
+74 NPAERNKEGELP

-133 RASVGGSAVGASV
+133 RSSVGGTAVGASV
-146 ESGKGNAYESSV
+146 ESGKGNAYESTV
-158 SITGRSSVR
+158 SITGSSVR

-205 NKSTGDAYINSIII
+205 NKSTGHAYINSIII

-266 VLEGSTGNAHDNTVS
+266 VLEKSTGNAHDNTVS

-331 DNKLTVA
+331 DNELTVA
-338 DKSRVEDMA
+338 DKSRMEGMA

-357 GDAYTNSITIENS
+357 GDAYTNSITIQNS
-370 SVEGGYVSCATIQDS
+370 SVEGDYVSCATIQDS
-385 TGNAYTNTVTIQGK
+385 TGNAYTNTVTIKEKSSATGNVFGADLNWSTGDAYANTVTIKGK

-611 PDTTA
+611 PDATA

-652 GEIDPGISASA
+652 GEIYPGISASA

-694 GGAQSPVS
+694 GSAQSPVR

-722 GIVKA
+722 GIVKVSPA
-727 SGSAQS
+727 STTGSAQP
-733 EATVTAEKNTV
+733 EATVTAGENTV
-744 VLAGGSSSGGSVY
+744 ILAGESSVSGSVY
-757 GGSVSRSN
+757 GGSVSRINAS
-765 TSAEPSEGAQAVTG
+765 TGASEGAQAVTG
-779 RVSGNTVRIEGN
+779 RVSGNTVRIERD

-797 VYGGYTENGRAEGN
+797 VYGGYTENGTAEGN

-885 DNTVTL
+885 NNTVTL

-943 DGTPSADLAKSA
+943 DGTPGADLAKSA

-966 VSIQNLRNQ
+966 VAIQNLRNQ
-975 HGNVPE
+975 HGNVPD

-1001 VNGADAMTIGPDGS
+1001 VNGADAVTIGSDGS

-1029 DNETGAA
+1029 DNET

-1129 GYSTYKTDTHFNM
+1129 GYSTYKADTHFNM

-1188 SGGNASYYGAGALGK
+1188 SEGNASYYGAGALGK

-1225 NYNWDTDGWRVNGSE
+1225 NYSWDTDGWRVNGSDV
-1240 ADYSSQSP
+1240 DYSSESP

-1261 VTDSVDLDIYAKYLW
+1261 LTDSVDLDIYAKYLW

-1283 GSISGSHVNFDAMD
+1283 DSISGSHVNFDAMD

-1312 EAFSWYLGAA
+1312 DTFSWYLGAA

-1329 RSASDVYGHDT
+1329 RSASDVYGYDT
-1340 PSASLE
+1340 PSASLK
-1346 GRHGHGGSRPAAEA
+1346 GDTAMVEA
-1360 FKRGSCLLPAWRLR
+1360 GLQLKPSK
-1374 LCGDEGRRKRHVPD
+1374 DVPV
-1388 TLRVLRKTQ
+1388 TFML
-1397 PGASG
+1397 GASG
-1402 ETSRTLCRKNNSLS
+1402 YAGT
-1416 ARAPDARREAV
+1416 REGV
-1427 FF
+1427 SGTFQIRYEF

>member
-1 MNKKSVTKVFSNQR
+1 M
-15 KALRLSGDTHRALK
+15 RLSGDTHRALK

-48 TALAAPAWKSDG
+48 TALAAHAWKSDG

-74 NPAERNEEGELP
+74 NPAERNKEGELP

-133 RASVGGSAVGASV
+133 RSSVGGSVVGASV

-184 NRVNVVDESRVEGSV
+184 NRVNVVDKSRVEGSV

-231 AVINGSTGNAYNNEV
+231 AVINDSTVNAYNNEV
-246 TVDHATVTNGQQKM
+246 TVDHATVTNGQKKM

-281 IKNNSTVDDASGAFL
+281 IKNNSTVDDAAGAFL

-399 SSVEGAV
+399 SSVEGAI

-515 RSTGDAYANTV
+515 RSIGDAYANTV
-526 ALDKSVVGGMVVGG
+526 ALDKSVVGGVVVGG

-561 VNDIVYGGYLFG
+561 VNDIVYGGYLIG

-611 PDTTA
+611 PDATA

-652 GEIDPGISASA
+652 GEIYPGISASA

-765 TSAEPSEGAQAVTG
+765 TSAEPSEGTQAVTG

-797 VYGGYTENGRAEGN
+797 VYGGYTENGTAEGN

-1001 VNGADAMTIGPDGS
+1001 VNGADAVTIGPDGS

-1062 DLVARTKNVQADHRT
+1062 DLVARTKNVQSDHRT

-1188 SGGNASYYGAGALGK
+1188 SEGNASYYGAGALGK

-1283 GSISGSHVNFDAMD
+1283 GSISGSRVNFDAMD

-1340 PSASLE
+1340 PSASLK
-1346 GRHGHGGSRPAAEA
+1346 GDTAMVEA
-1360 FKRGSCLLPAWRLR
+1360 GLQLKPSKEVPVSFLL
-1374 LCGDEGRRKRHVPD
+1374 
-1388 TLRVLRKTQ
+1388 
-1397 PGASG
+1397 GASG
-1402 ETSRTLCRKNNSLS
+1402 YAGT
-1416 ARAPDARREAV
+1416 REGV
-1427 FF
+1427 SGTFQIRYEF

>member
-1 MNKKSVTKVFSNQR
+1 MNKKSFTKVFLNQR

-36 AAAAWLTFAPCG
+36 AAAAWFTFAPCG
-48 TALAAPAWKSDG
+48 TALAAHEWKSDG

-74 NPAERNEEGELP
+74 NPAERNKEGELP

-133 RASVGGSAVGASV
+133 RSSVGGTAVGASV
-146 ESGKGNAYESSV
+146 ESGKGNAYESTV
-158 SITGRSSVR
+158 SITGSSVR

-205 NKSTGDAYINSIII
+205 NKSTGHAYINSIII

-266 VLEGSTGNAHDNTVS
+266 VLEKSTGNAHDNTVS

-331 DNKLTVA
+331 DNELTVA
-338 DKSRVEDMA
+338 DKSRMEGMA

-357 GDAYTNSITIENS
+357 GDAYTNSITIQNS
-370 SVEGGYVSCATIQDS
+370 SVEGDYVSCATIQDS
-385 TGNAYTNTVTIQGK
+385 TGNAYTNTVTIKEKSSATGNVFGADLNWSTGDAYANTVSIKGK

-611 PDTTA
+611 PDATA

-652 GEIDPGISASA
+652 GEIYPGISASA

-694 GGAQSPVS
+694 GSAQSPVR

-722 GIVKA
+722 GIVKVSPA
-727 SGSAQS
+727 STTGSAQP
-733 EATVTAEKNTV
+733 EATVTAGENTV
-744 VLAGGSSSGGSVY
+744 ILAGESSVSGSVY
-757 GGSVSRSN
+757 GGSVSRINAS
-765 TSAEPSEGAQAVTG
+765 TGASEGAQAVTG
-779 RVSGNTVRIEGN
+779 RVSGNTVRIERD

-797 VYGGYTENGRAEGN
+797 VYGGYTENGTAEGN

-885 DNTVTL
+885 NNTVTL

-943 DGTPSADLAKSA
+943 DGTPGADLAKSA

-966 VSIQNLRNQ
+966 VAIQNLRNQ
-975 HGNVPE
+975 HGNVPD

-1001 VNGADAMTIGPDGS
+1001 VNGADAVTIGSDGS

-1029 DNETGAA
+1029 DNETGTA

-1129 GYSTYKTDTHFNM
+1129 GYSTYKADTHFNM

-1188 SGGNASYYGAGALGK
+1188 SEGNASYYGAGALGK

-1225 NYNWDTDGWRVNGSE
+1225 NYSWDTDGWRVNGSDV
-1240 ADYSSQSP
+1240 DYSSESP

-1261 VTDSVDLDIYAKYLW
+1261 LTDSVDLDIYAKYLW

-1283 GSISGSHVNFDAMD
+1283 DSISGSHVNFDAMD

-1312 EAFSWYLGAA
+1312 DTFSWYLGAA

-1329 RSASDVYGHDT
+1329 RSASDVYGYDT
-1340 PSASLE
+1340 PSASLK
-1346 GRHGHGGSRPAAEA
+1346 GDTAMVEA
-1360 FKRGSCLLPAWRLR
+1360 GLQLKPSK
-1374 LCGDEGRRKRHVPD
+1374 DVPV
-1388 TLRVLRKTQ
+1388 TFML
-1397 PGASG
+1397 GASG
-1402 ETSRTLCRKNNSLS
+1402 YAGT
-1416 ARAPDARREAV
+1416 REGV
-1427 FF
+1427 SGTFQIRYEF